1 MSQLI
6 QEISLKDTGYS
17 KGIKSAQAALEKLA
31 KENGVANASFR
42 NTNKEVNSAKRYF
55 STLSVEYS
63 KLSDQAKKSEFG
75 RAIHRQMEQAQRD
88 LQEMYTATEKVN
100 QKLREMQETARKKVN
115 IQSQGGGDG
124 LFGKSNKL
132 IGGILDKAGLGEV
145 SGALGSLGN
154 IMGGGVTAGAMAAT
168 AGVAGL
174 GFALKK
180 TVDVSA
186 EAIQKSAEFGQS
198 MSQLGAITGV
208 SGKGLDS
215 MRKQVMNVGKD
226 TNTAFTSVARNFA
239 LVGSALPEL
248 LSDAD
253 GMEAVSRAAIT
264 LSKAGLMPLDDATQS
279 LTDSMAQF
287 GKDSDEAGKVVDILA
302 NSSQKG
308 SADIANVAETLR
320 ICGTAANT
328 AGVGLKETAAMTE
341 VLAAKGLKGAE
352 AGTALRNVLLNMSTK
367 GIDDINPK
375 VVGVGKALESLK
387 AHASDATWM
396 VKTFGQEGA
405 TAAGILANGVDTYH
419 QLVDALDGV
428 GTAAQMAAQNENN
441 LATQWENTKT
451 QWSNL
456 LSSFNVDGADSPLMV
471 VVQQIQDIISAVD
484 EAFEHIKNS
493 DVFSDVASGWN
504 AEIEAMGQAITH
516 VISIV
521 GDCVKIFMDL
531 VDAGGN
537 MEMMSAGVTAAFKL
551 LENVLFAISA
561 AVHYIGKVVSWATD
575 KFSELKGQLLSKIGD
590 IPMLS
595 KVKSIIESITRL
607 IQTAINKWKELKAF
621 IKEDMAEG
629 KNKPKSKV
637 SKSQNKNDNSKK
649 DDGNSQQGNGG
660 KTKTT
665 FTSKTTKEN
674 PAQKYE
680 NRNRQI
686 DAKAF
691 FHIFDLE
698 DSINNEK
705 KAIEEKI
712 KATDDYI
719 NELTK
724 NETEIRKNQAIVKQL
739 NEKQRA
745 YKDRLKAINVEY
757 ADNKT
762 IKDAN
767 EAYAEK
773 IEQLNRDR
781 ENGWITENE
790 YSSEYIK
797 AMKDLVQ
804 KYKSVTNVSDELK
817 KTINTKTAEIDSI
830 ELGGK
835 LNDLHATVDSLN
847 EDIMDIVTGEPRA
860 NQNYRKYKE
869 IDNKIFEKL
878 NEAEFK
884 KDVYGT
890 SGIGGK
896 GKQLGQSDVI
906 DFIQKYGGSKFA
918 FHLFSAEDIGII
930 SSIQDKSNLTKEQFE
945 AIERVIQKINHDL
958 SEASNGKKTWENEW
972 LTEYKSLVEKY
983 RKYASSFQLS
993 VNSVEDAKN
1002 LNAAS
1007 NKVITALND
1016 KKSILDKEIL
1026 GANEMFDPE
1035 GAKRQFEYL
1044 KRLWQDLMSSVK
1056 DEGFQFNL
1064 EPQNIEELYDEIS
1077 KLTPEVTA
1085 KINIDEDSLRMIQD
1099 EISYAID
1106 STANSLLSP
1115 DSKIE
1120 YDRKYGYS
1128 MGDKSNYS
1136 LTSKSYDRVSRE
1148 NTLSKPMSNIDKY
1161 YDKLNQALDKYKDI
1175 EQKML
1180 EIDAL
1185 GGDNGI
1191 SIDNNGTAFLD
1202 SIESEIKHYHD
1213 KIQKNLN
1220 FKMAFD
1226 GINETMEGL
1235 NDIGNV
1241 AMMWDNLGES
1251 LDNAKNGFERFMTV
1265 FQAVISTFQTV
1276 GSIIE
1281 TVNTVVSLFSA
1292 ISGAATQ
1299 QKIAEAGANKALETT
1314 TLDLAAAQIFAAHAS
1329 IPFAGPGIAS
1339 GLIAQMLST
1348 MAATQAATLAMAAYA
1363 NGGIVGGDSFHGDTT
1378 LVRANK
1384 GEMVLNNLQQRNLF
1398 SLLDGALS
1406 QPFGGGSVDFKISGD
1421 ALYGTLKNHKK
1432 IKGKTGHII
1441 SL

>member
-88 LQEMYTATEKVN
+88 LQDMYTATEKVN
-100 QKLREMQETARKKVN
+100 QKLREMQETARRKANINVDSGGFSMKQMGKDIAGRFGLGELTKVTSAK
-115 IQSQGGGDG
+115 Q
-124 LFGKSNKL
+124 L
-132 IGGILDKAGLGEV
+132 AGLGAMAGGVAAATAAVTAFSAALENNIETARQFEKSASSIKALTGADEDTMKQLKTYAIELGGTTTQTASQVLDAFGLIGSQAPSLLKDAEALSKVTEYSIMLSEAAGIDLADAAKAVTGILNQFSLSAGHAKEV
-145 SGALGSLGN
+145 VNLLAAASQQGAGDVNYLNKAIVNSGSVAGALGVEVNETVAAIEMLAQAGIDSSSAGNQLKN
-154 IMGGGVTAGAMAAT
+154 IMLKLEASSNKNLKPSINGLIGAIKNLSKMQLSSTEMSKMFGTENVAAALTLVKTADAADKLSNSIKNTNT
-168 AGVAGL
+168 AEEQQRINNNNLDGSLKNLSSRWEAFNLAINNSNGLIKVFVDGLAG
-174 GFALKK
+174 
-180 TVDVSA
+180 TVGWFTKLISKADSAA
-186 EAIQKSAEFGQS
+186 EAIKKYNEIASGGKDKENS
-198 MSQLGAITGV
+198 KDGV
-208 SGKGLDS
+208 SSQVDKVAEQATKGMMIGQHNKTMDNY
-215 MRKQVMNVGKD
+215 RKVLVDYDEQLKKVQKD
-226 TNTAFTSVARNFA
+226 IEITNKQYNA
-239 LVGSALPEL
+239 GSAKTSKYLKDRYEEL
-248 LSDAD
+248 KK
-253 GMEAVSRAAIT
+253 EREIT
-264 LSKAGLMPLDDATQS
+264 LKNWKEFTEKS
-279 LTDSMAQF
+279 
-287 GKDSDEAGKVVDILA
+287 
-302 NSSQKG
+302 
-308 SADIANVAETLR
+308 
-320 ICGTAANT
+320 
-328 AGVGLKETAAMTE
+328 LKE
-341 VLAAKGLKGAE
+341 
-352 AGTALRNVLLNMSTK
+352 
-367 GIDDINPK
+367 
-375 VVGVGKALESLK
+375 
-387 AHASDATWM
+387 
-396 VKTFGQEGA
+396 
-405 TAAGILANGVDTYH
+405 
-419 QLVDALDGV
+419 
-428 GTAAQMAAQNENN
+428 
-441 LATQWENTKT
+441 
-451 QWSNL
+451 
-456 LSSFNVDGADSPLMV
+456 
-471 VVQQIQDIISAVD
+471 
-484 EAFEHIKNS
+484 
-493 DVFSDVASGWN
+493 
-504 AEIEAMGQAITH
+504 IELG
-516 VISIV
+516 
-521 GDCVKIFMDL
+521 
-531 VDAGGN
+531 
-537 MEMMSAGVTAAFKL
+537 
-551 LENVLFAISA
+551 
-561 AVHYIGKVVSWATD
+561 
-575 KFSELKGQLLSKIGD
+575 
-590 IPMLS
+590 
-595 KVKSIIESITRL
+595 
-607 IQTAINKWKELKAF
+607 
-621 IKEDMAEG
+621 
-629 KNKPKSKV
+629 PKSKRKNTTDLPTGTTDTTV
-637 SKSQNKNDNSKK
+637 S
-649 DDGNSQQGNGG
+649 
-660 KTKTT
+660 TT
-665 FTSKTTKEN
+665 NSKTTNET
-674 PAQKYE
+674 PAQKYGDSIA
-680 NRNRQI
+680 QI
-686 DAKAF
+686 DALAKAQF
-691 FHIFDLE
+691 YDID
-698 DSINNEK
+698 DSISNER

-712 KATDDYI
+712 KATDEYI
-719 NELTK
+719 RQLNR
-724 NETEIRKNQAIVKQL
+724 NATEVERNQAIVKQL

-745 YKDRLKAINVEY
+745 YKDRLKAINVGY

-817 KTINTKTAEIDSI
+817 KTINTKTAEIDRI

-906 DFIQKYGGSKFA
+906 DFIQKYGGSKFT

-945 AIERVIQKINHDL
+945 AIERVIQRINHDL

-983 RKYASSFQLS
+983 RKYASNFQLS
-993 VNSVEDAKN
+993 VNSAEDAKN

-1035 GAKRQFEYL
+1035 GSKRQFEYL

-1056 DEGFQFNL
+1056 DDGFQFNL
-1064 EPQNIEELYDEIS
+1064 EPQNIEDLYDEIS

-1085 KINIDEDSLRMIQD
+1085 KIKIDEDSLRMIQD

-1106 STANSLLSP
+1106 STANSLLPP

-1128 MGDKSNYS
+1128 VGDKSNYS

-1161 YDKLNQALDKYKDI
+1161 YDKLNQALDKYKEM

-1185 GGDNGI
+1185 GSDNDI

-1329 IPFAGPGIAS
+1329 IPFAGPAVAS

>member
-75 RAIHRQMEQAQRD
+75 RAIHRQMEQAKRD
-88 LQEMYTATEKVN
+88 LQDMYTATEQVN
-100 QKLREMQETARKKVN
+100 QKLREMQETARRKANINVDSGGFSMKQMGKDIAGRFGLGELTKVTSVK
-115 IQSQGGGDG
+115 Q
-124 LFGKSNKL
+124 L
-132 IGGILDKAGLGEV
+132 AGLG
-145 SGALGSLGN
+145 A
-154 IMGGGVTAGAMAAT
+154 MAGGVAAAT
-168 AGVAGL
+168 AAVTAFSAALENNIETARQFEKSASSIKALTGADEDTMKQLKTYAIELGGTTTQTASQVLDAFGLIGSQAPSLLKDADALSKVTEYSIMLSEAAGIDLADAAKAVTGILNQFSLSAGHAKEVVNLLAAASQQGAGDVNYLNKAIVNSGSVAG
-174 GFALKK
+174 ALRVEVNETVAAIEMLAQAGIDSSSAGNQLKNIMLKLEASSNKNLKPSINGLIGAIKNLSKMQLSSTEMSKMFGTENVAAALTLVK
-180 TVDVSA
+180 TADAADKLSNSIKNTNTAEEQQRINNNNLDGSLKNLSSRWEAFNLAINHSNGLIKVFVDGLAGTVGWFTKLISKADSAA
-186 EAIQKSAEFGQS
+186 EAIKKYNEIASGGKDKENS
-198 MSQLGAITGV
+198 KDGV
-208 SGKGLDS
+208 SSQVDKVAEQASKGMMIGQHNKTMDNY
-215 MRKQVMNVGKD
+215 RKVLVDYDEQLKKVQKD
-226 TNTAFTSVARNFA
+226 IEITNKQYNA
-239 LVGSALPEL
+239 GSAKTSKYLKDRYEEL
-248 LSDAD
+248 KK
-253 GMEAVSRAAIT
+253 EREIT
-264 LSKAGLMPLDDATQS
+264 LKNWKEFTEKS
-279 LTDSMAQF
+279 
-287 GKDSDEAGKVVDILA
+287 
-302 NSSQKG
+302 
-308 SADIANVAETLR
+308 
-320 ICGTAANT
+320 
-328 AGVGLKETAAMTE
+328 LKE
-341 VLAAKGLKGAE
+341 
-352 AGTALRNVLLNMSTK
+352 
-367 GIDDINPK
+367 
-375 VVGVGKALESLK
+375 
-387 AHASDATWM
+387 
-396 VKTFGQEGA
+396 
-405 TAAGILANGVDTYH
+405 
-419 QLVDALDGV
+419 
-428 GTAAQMAAQNENN
+428 
-441 LATQWENTKT
+441 
-451 QWSNL
+451 
-456 LSSFNVDGADSPLMV
+456 
-471 VVQQIQDIISAVD
+471 
-484 EAFEHIKNS
+484 
-493 DVFSDVASGWN
+493 
-504 AEIEAMGQAITH
+504 IELG
-516 VISIV
+516 
-521 GDCVKIFMDL
+521 
-531 VDAGGN
+531 
-537 MEMMSAGVTAAFKL
+537 
-551 LENVLFAISA
+551 
-561 AVHYIGKVVSWATD
+561 
-575 KFSELKGQLLSKIGD
+575 
-590 IPMLS
+590 
-595 KVKSIIESITRL
+595 
-607 IQTAINKWKELKAF
+607 
-621 IKEDMAEG
+621 
-629 KNKPKSKV
+629 PKSKRKNTTDLPTGTTDTTV
-637 SKSQNKNDNSKK
+637 STTNSKI
-649 DDGNSQQGNGG
+649 
-660 KTKTT
+660 
-665 FTSKTTKEN
+665 TKET

-680 NRNRQI
+680 DSIAQI
-686 DAKAF
+686 DALAKAQF
-691 FHIFDLE
+691 YDIG
-698 DSINNEK
+698 DSISNER

-712 KATDDYI
+712 KATDEYI
-719 NELTK
+719 RQLNR
-724 NETEIRKNQAIVKQL
+724 NATEVERNKAIVKQL

-767 EAYAEK
+767 EEYAEK

-847 EDIMDIVTGEPRA
+847 EDIIDIVTGEPRA

-906 DFIQKYGGSKFA
+906 DFIQKYGGSKFT

-945 AIERVIQKINHDL
+945 AIERVIQRINHDL

-1016 KKSILDKEIL
+1016 KKNILDKEIL

-1056 DEGFQFNL
+1056 DDGFQFNL
-1064 EPQNIEELYDEIS
+1064 EPQNIEDLYDEIS

-1085 KINIDEDSLRMIQD
+1085 KIKIDEDSLRMIQD

-1161 YDKLNQALDKYKDI
+1161 YDKLNQALDKYKET

-1185 GGDNGI
+1185 GSDNGI

>member
-75 RAIHRQMEQAQRD
+75 RAIHRQMEQAQMD
-88 LQEMYTATEKVN
+88 LQDMYTATEKVN
-100 QKLREMQETARKKVN
+100 QKLREMQETARRKANINVDSGGFSMKQMGKDIAGRFGLGELTKVTSVK
-115 IQSQGGGDG
+115 Q
-124 LFGKSNKL
+124 L
-132 IGGILDKAGLGEV
+132 AGLG
-145 SGALGSLGN
+145 A
-154 IMGGGVTAGAMAAT
+154 MAGGVAAAT
-168 AGVAGL
+168 AAVTA
-174 GFALKK
+174 FSSALENNIE
-180 TVDVSA
+180 TA
-186 EAIQKSAEFGQS
+186 RQFEKSASSIKALTGADEDTMKQLKTYAIELGGTTTQTASQVLDAFGLIG
-198 MSQLGAITGV
+198 SQAP
-208 SGKGLDS
+208 S
-215 MRKQVMNVGKD
+215 
-226 TNTAFTSVARNFA
+226 
-239 LVGSALPEL
+239 L
-248 LSDAD
+248 LKDAD
-253 GMEAVSRAAIT
+253 A
-264 LSKAGLMPLDDATQS
+264 LSK
-279 LTDSMAQF
+279 
-287 GKDSDEAGKVVDILA
+287 V
-302 NSSQKG
+302 
-308 SADIANVAETLR
+308 
-320 ICGTAANT
+320 
-328 AGVGLKETAAMTE
+328 TE
-341 VLAAKGLKGAE
+341 YSIMLSE
-352 AGTALRNVLLNMSTK
+352 
-367 GIDDINPK
+367 
-375 VVGVGKALESLK
+375 
-387 AHASDATWM
+387 
-396 VKTFGQEGA
+396 
-405 TAAGILANGVDTYH
+405 AAGI
-419 QLVDALDGV
+419 
-428 GTAAQMAAQNENN
+428 
-441 LATQWENTKT
+441 
-451 QWSNL
+451 
-456 LSSFNVDGADSPLMV
+456 
-471 VVQQIQDIISAVD
+471 
-484 EAFEHIKNS
+484 
-493 DVFSDVASGWN
+493 
-504 AEIEAMGQAITH
+504 
-516 VISIV
+516 
-521 GDCVKIFMDL
+521 DL
-531 VDAGGN
+531 VDAAKAVTGILN
-537 MEMMSAGVTAAFKL
+537 QFSLSAGHAKEVVNLLAAASQQGAGDVNYLNKAIVNSGSVAGALGVEVNETVAAIEMLAQAGIDSSSAGNQLKNIMLKL
-551 LENVLFAISA
+551 EESSNKNLKPSINGLIGAIKNLSKMQLSSTEMSKMFGTENVAAALTLVKTADAADKLSNSIKNTNTAEEQQRINNNNLDGSLKNLSSRWEAFNLAINQSNGLIKVFVDGLAGTVGWFTKLISKADSA
-561 AVHYIGKVVSWATD
+561 AEAIKKYNEIASGGKDKENSKDGVSSQVDKVAEQSSKGMMIGQHNKTMDNYRKVLVDYDEQLKKVQKDIEITNKQYNAGSAKTSKYLKD
-575 KFSELKGQLLSKIGD
+575 RYEELKK
-590 IPMLS
+590 
-595 KVKSIIESITRL
+595 EREITL
-607 IQTAINKWKELKAF
+607 KNWKEFTEKSLKE
-621 IKEDMAEG
+621 IELG
-629 KNKPKSKV
+629 PKSKRKNTTDLPTGTTDTTV
-637 SKSQNKNDNSKK
+637 S
-649 DDGNSQQGNGG
+649 
-660 KTKTT
+660 TT
-665 FTSKTTKEN
+665 NSKTTKET

-680 NRNRQI
+680 DSIAQI
-686 DAKAF
+686 DALAKAQF
-691 FHIFDLE
+691 YDID
-698 DSINNEK
+698 DSISNER

-712 KATDDYI
+712 KATDEYI
-719 NELTK
+719 RQLNR
-724 NETEIRKNQAIVKQL
+724 NATEVERNQAIVKQL

-817 KTINTKTAEIDSI
+817 KTINTKTAEIDRI

-835 LNDLHATVDSLN
+835 LNELHATVDSLN

-884 KDVYGT
+884 EDVYGT

-906 DFIQKYGGSKFA
+906 DFIQKYGGSKFT

-945 AIERVIQKINHDL
+945 AIERVIQRINHDL

-1056 DEGFQFNL
+1056 DDGFQFNL
-1064 EPQNIEELYDEIS
+1064 EPQNIEDLYDEIS

-1085 KINIDEDSLRMIQD
+1085 KIKIDEDSLRMIQD

-1161 YDKLNQALDKYKDI
+1161 YDKLNQALDKYKEM

-1191 SIDNNGTAFLD
+1191 SIDNNGTAFLE

-1226 GINETMEGL
+1226 GVNETLQGL

-1281 TVNTVVSLFSA
+1281 TINTVVSLFSA

>member
-6 QEISLKDTGYS
+6 QQISLKDTGYS

-75 RAIHRQMEQAQRD
+75 KAIHRQMEQAQRD

-100 QKLREMQETARKKVN
+100 QKLREMQETARRKANINVDTGGFSMKQMGKDIAGRFGLGELTKVSSAK
-115 IQSQGGGDG
+115 Q
-124 LFGKSNKL
+124 L
-132 IGGILDKAGLGEV
+132 AGLGAMAGGVAAATAAVTAFSSALENNIETARQFEKSASSIKALTGADEDTMKKLKTYAIELGGTTTQTASQVMDAFGLIGSQAPSLLKDAEALSKVTEYSIMLSEAAGIDLSDAAKAVTGILNQFSLSAGHAKEV
-145 SGALGSLGN
+145 VNLLAAASQQGAGDVNYLNKAIVNSGSVAGSLGIKVNETVAAIEMLAQAGIDSSSAGNQLKN
-154 IMGGGVTAGAMAAT
+154 IMLKLEASSNNNLKPSINGLIGAIKNLSNMQLSSTEMSKMFGSENVAAALTLVKTADAADKLSNSIKNTNT
-168 AGVAGL
+168 AEEQQRINNNNLDGSLKNLSSRWEAFNLAINNSNGL
-174 GFALKK
+174 IKVFVDGLAD
-180 TVDVSA
+180 TVGWFTKLISKADSAA
-186 EAIQKSAEFGQS
+186 EAIKRYNKISSGGKDKDNS
-198 MSQLGAITGV
+198 KDGV
-208 SGKGLDS
+208 SSQVDKVAEQASKGKMIGQHNKTMDNY
-215 MRKQVMNVGKD
+215 RKVLVDYDEELKKVQKD
-226 TNTAFTSVARNFA
+226 IEITNKQYNA
-239 LVGSALPEL
+239 GSAKTSKYLKDRYEEL
-248 LSDAD
+248 KK
-253 GMEAVSRAAIT
+253 EREIT
-264 LSKAGLMPLDDATQS
+264 LKNWKEFTEKS
-279 LTDSMAQF
+279 
-287 GKDSDEAGKVVDILA
+287 
-302 NSSQKG
+302 
-308 SADIANVAETLR
+308 
-320 ICGTAANT
+320 
-328 AGVGLKETAAMTE
+328 LKE
-341 VLAAKGLKGAE
+341 
-352 AGTALRNVLLNMSTK
+352 
-367 GIDDINPK
+367 
-375 VVGVGKALESLK
+375 
-387 AHASDATWM
+387 
-396 VKTFGQEGA
+396 
-405 TAAGILANGVDTYH
+405 
-419 QLVDALDGV
+419 
-428 GTAAQMAAQNENN
+428 
-441 LATQWENTKT
+441 
-451 QWSNL
+451 
-456 LSSFNVDGADSPLMV
+456 
-471 VVQQIQDIISAVD
+471 
-484 EAFEHIKNS
+484 
-493 DVFSDVASGWN
+493 
-504 AEIEAMGQAITH
+504 IELG
-516 VISIV
+516 
-521 GDCVKIFMDL
+521 
-531 VDAGGN
+531 
-537 MEMMSAGVTAAFKL
+537 
-551 LENVLFAISA
+551 
-561 AVHYIGKVVSWATD
+561 
-575 KFSELKGQLLSKIGD
+575 
-590 IPMLS
+590 
-595 KVKSIIESITRL
+595 
-607 IQTAINKWKELKAF
+607 
-621 IKEDMAEG
+621 
-629 KNKPKSKV
+629 PKSKRKNTTDLPTGTTDTTV
-637 SKSQNKNDNSKK
+637 S
-649 DDGNSQQGNGG
+649 
-660 KTKTT
+660 TT
-665 FTSKTTKEN
+665 NSKTTNET

-680 NRNRQI
+680 DSIAQI
-686 DAKAF
+686 DALAKAQF
-691 FHIFDLE
+691 YDID
-698 DSINNEK
+698 DSISNEK

-712 KATDDYI
+712 KATDEYI
-719 NELTK
+719 RQLNR
-724 NETEIRKNQAIVKQL
+724 NATEVERNQAIVKQL
-739 NEKQRA
+739 NEKQRS

-767 EAYAEK
+767 DAYAEK
-773 IEQLNRDR
+773 LEQLNRER

-817 KTINTKTAEIDSI
+817 KTIDTKTAEIDRI

-835 LNDLHATVDSLN
+835 LNDMHATVDSLT
-847 EDIMDIVTGEPRA
+847 EDIIDIVTGEPRA

-884 KDVYGT
+884 KDVYGA
-890 SGIGGK
+890 SGIGGN

-930 SSIQDKSNLTKEQFE
+930 SSIQDKSNLTKEQLE
-945 AIERVIQKINHDL
+945 AIDRVIQRINHDL

-1016 KKSILDKEIL
+1016 KKPILDKEIL

-1056 DEGFQFNL
+1056 DDGFQFNI
-1064 EPQNIEELYDEIS
+1064 EPQNIEDLYDEVS

-1085 KINIDEDSLRMIQD
+1085 KIKIDEDSLRMIQD
-1099 EISYAID
+1099 EISYVID

-1136 LTSKSYDRVSRE
+1136 LTSKSYERVSRE

-1161 YDKLNQALDKYKDI
+1161 YDKLNQALDKYKEA

-1185 GGDNGI
+1185 GSDNDI

-1220 FKMAFD
+1220 FRFAFD

>member
-55 STLSVEYS
+55 SSLSVEYS

-75 RAIHRQMEQAQRD
+75 RAIQRQMEQAQRD
-88 LQEMYTATEKVN
+88 LQDMYTATEKVN
-100 QKLREMQETARKKVN
+100 QKLREMQETARRKANINVDSGGFSMKQMGKDIAGRFGLGELTKVTSAK
-115 IQSQGGGDG
+115 Q
-124 LFGKSNKL
+124 L
-132 IGGILDKAGLGEV
+132 AGLGAMAGGVAAATAAVTAFSAALENNIETARQFEKSASSIKALTGADEDTMKKLKTYAIELGGTTTQTASQVMDAFGLIGSQAPSLLKDAEALAKVTEYSIMLSEAAGIDLADAAKAVTGILNQFSLSAGHAKEV
-145 SGALGSLGN
+145 VNLLAAASQQGAGDVNYLNKAIVNSGSVAGALGVEVNETVAAIEMLAQAGIDSSSAGNQLKN
-154 IMGGGVTAGAMAAT
+154 IMLKLEASSDKNLKPSIHGLIESIKNLSKMQLSSTEMSKMFGTENVAAALTLVKTADAADKLSNSIKNTNT
-168 AGVAGL
+168 AEEQQRINNNNLDGSLKNLSSRWEAFNLAINQSNGLIKVFVDGLAG
-174 GFALKK
+174 
-180 TVDVSA
+180 TVGWFTKLISKADSAA
-186 EAIQKSAEFGQS
+186 EAIKKYNEIASGGKDKENS
-198 MSQLGAITGV
+198 KDGV
-208 SGKGLDS
+208 SSQVDKVAEKASKGMMIGQHNKTMDNY
-215 MRKQVMNVGKD
+215 RKVLADYDEQLKKVQKD
-226 TNTAFTSVARNFA
+226 IEITNKQYNA
-239 LVGSALPEL
+239 GSAKTSKYLKDRYEEL
-248 LSDAD
+248 KK
-253 GMEAVSRAAIT
+253 EREIT
-264 LSKAGLMPLDDATQS
+264 LKNWKEFTEKS
-279 LTDSMAQF
+279 
-287 GKDSDEAGKVVDILA
+287 
-302 NSSQKG
+302 
-308 SADIANVAETLR
+308 
-320 ICGTAANT
+320 
-328 AGVGLKETAAMTE
+328 LKE
-341 VLAAKGLKGAE
+341 
-352 AGTALRNVLLNMSTK
+352 
-367 GIDDINPK
+367 
-375 VVGVGKALESLK
+375 
-387 AHASDATWM
+387 
-396 VKTFGQEGA
+396 
-405 TAAGILANGVDTYH
+405 
-419 QLVDALDGV
+419 
-428 GTAAQMAAQNENN
+428 
-441 LATQWENTKT
+441 
-451 QWSNL
+451 
-456 LSSFNVDGADSPLMV
+456 
-471 VVQQIQDIISAVD
+471 
-484 EAFEHIKNS
+484 
-493 DVFSDVASGWN
+493 
-504 AEIEAMGQAITH
+504 IELG
-516 VISIV
+516 
-521 GDCVKIFMDL
+521 
-531 VDAGGN
+531 
-537 MEMMSAGVTAAFKL
+537 
-551 LENVLFAISA
+551 
-561 AVHYIGKVVSWATD
+561 
-575 KFSELKGQLLSKIGD
+575 
-590 IPMLS
+590 
-595 KVKSIIESITRL
+595 
-607 IQTAINKWKELKAF
+607 
-621 IKEDMAEG
+621 
-629 KNKPKSKV
+629 PKSKRKNTTDLPTGTTDTTV
-637 SKSQNKNDNSKK
+637 S
-649 DDGNSQQGNGG
+649 
-660 KTKTT
+660 TT
-665 FTSKTTKEN
+665 SSKTTNET

-680 NRNRQI
+680 NSIAQI
-686 DAKAF
+686 NALEKAQF
-691 FHIFDLE
+691 YDID
-698 DSINNEK
+698 DSISNER

-712 KATDDYI
+712 KATDEYI
-719 NELTK
+719 RQLNR
-724 NETEIRKNQAIVKQL
+724 NATEVERNQAIVKQL
-739 NEKQRA
+739 NDKQRA

-817 KTINTKTAEIDSI
+817 KTINTKTAEIDRI

-890 SGIGGK
+890 SGIGGN

-906 DFIQKYGGSKFA
+906 DFIQKYGGSKFT

-945 AIERVIQKINHDL
+945 AIDRVIQRINHDL

-993 VNSVEDAKN
+993 VNSVEDAEN
-1002 LNAAS
+1002 LNSAS

-1026 GANEMFDPE
+1026 GANEMLDPE

-1056 DEGFQFNL
+1056 DDGFQFNL
-1064 EPQNIEELYDEIS
+1064 EPQNIEDLYDEIS

-1085 KINIDEDSLRMIQD
+1085 KIKIDEDSLRMIQD

-1161 YDKLNQALDKYKDI
+1161 YDKLNQALDKYKEM

-1202 SIESEIKHYHD
+1202 SLESEIKHYHD

-1241 AMMWDNLGES
+1241 AMMWENLGES

>member
-1 MSQLI
+1 MLAQAGIDSSSAGNQLKNIMLKLEASSNKNLKPSINGLIGAINNLSKMQLSSTEMSKMFGTENVAAALTLVKTADAADKLSNSIKNTNTAEEQQRINNNNLDG
-6 QEISLKDTGYS
+6 SLKNLSSRWEAFNLALNQSNGL
-17 KGIKSAQAALEKLA
+17 IK
-31 KENGVANASFR
+31 VF
-42 NTNKEVNSAKRYF
+42 V
-55 STLSVEYS
+55 
-63 KLSDQAKKSEFG
+63 
-75 RAIHRQMEQAQRD
+75 
-88 LQEMYTATEKVN
+88 
-100 QKLREMQETARKKVN
+100 
-115 IQSQGGGDG
+115 DG
-124 LFGKSNKL
+124 LAGTVGWFTKL
-132 IGGILDKAGLGEV
+132 ISKAD
-145 SGALGSLGN
+145 SA
-154 IMGGGVTAGAMAAT
+154 
-168 AGVAGL
+168 
-174 GFALKK
+174 
-180 TVDVSA
+180 A
-186 EAIQKSAEFGQS
+186 EAIKKYNEIASGGKDKENS
-198 MSQLGAITGV
+198 KDGV
-208 SGKGLDS
+208 SSQVDKVAEQASKGMMIGQHNKTMDNY
-215 MRKQVMNVGKD
+215 RKVLVDYDEQLKKVQKD
-226 TNTAFTSVARNFA
+226 IEITNKQYNA
-239 LVGSALPEL
+239 GSAKTSKYLKDRYEEL
-248 LSDAD
+248 KK
-253 GMEAVSRAAIT
+253 EREIT
-264 LSKAGLMPLDDATQS
+264 LKNWKEFTEKS
-279 LTDSMAQF
+279 
-287 GKDSDEAGKVVDILA
+287 
-302 NSSQKG
+302 
-308 SADIANVAETLR
+308 
-320 ICGTAANT
+320 
-328 AGVGLKETAAMTE
+328 LKE
-341 VLAAKGLKGAE
+341 
-352 AGTALRNVLLNMSTK
+352 
-367 GIDDINPK
+367 
-375 VVGVGKALESLK
+375 
-387 AHASDATWM
+387 
-396 VKTFGQEGA
+396 
-405 TAAGILANGVDTYH
+405 
-419 QLVDALDGV
+419 
-428 GTAAQMAAQNENN
+428 
-441 LATQWENTKT
+441 
-451 QWSNL
+451 
-456 LSSFNVDGADSPLMV
+456 
-471 VVQQIQDIISAVD
+471 
-484 EAFEHIKNS
+484 
-493 DVFSDVASGWN
+493 
-504 AEIEAMGQAITH
+504 IELG
-516 VISIV
+516 
-521 GDCVKIFMDL
+521 
-531 VDAGGN
+531 
-537 MEMMSAGVTAAFKL
+537 
-551 LENVLFAISA
+551 
-561 AVHYIGKVVSWATD
+561 
-575 KFSELKGQLLSKIGD
+575 
-590 IPMLS
+590 
-595 KVKSIIESITRL
+595 
-607 IQTAINKWKELKAF
+607 
-621 IKEDMAEG
+621 
-629 KNKPKSKV
+629 PKSKRKNTTDLPTGTTDTTV
-637 SKSQNKNDNSKK
+637 S
-649 DDGNSQQGNGG
+649 
-660 KTKTT
+660 TT
-665 FTSKTTKEN
+665 NSKTTNET

-680 NRNRQI
+680 DSIAQI
-686 DAKAF
+686 DALAKAQF
-691 FHIFDLE
+691 YDIG
-698 DSINNEK
+698 DSISNEK

-817 KTINTKTAEIDSI
+817 KTINTKTAEIDRI

-884 KDVYGT
+884 EDVYGT

-906 DFIQKYGGSKFA
+906 DFIQKYGGSKFT

-945 AIERVIQKINHDL
+945 AIERVIQRINHDL

-1026 GANEMFDPE
+1026 GANEMFDPD

-1064 EPQNIEELYDEIS
+1064 EPQNIEDLYDEIS

-1085 KINIDEDSLRMIQD
+1085 KIKIDEDSLRMIQD

-1161 YDKLNQALDKYKDI
+1161 YDKLNQALDKYKEM

-1191 SIDNNGTAFLD
+1191 SIDNNGNAFLD

>member
-75 RAIHRQMEQAQRD
+75 RAIHRQMEQAKRD
-88 LQEMYTATEKVN
+88 LQDMYTATEQVN
-100 QKLREMQETARKKVN
+100 QKLREMQETARRKANINVDSGGFSMKQMGKDIAGRFGLGELTKVTSVK
-115 IQSQGGGDG
+115 Q
-124 LFGKSNKL
+124 L
-132 IGGILDKAGLGEV
+132 AGLG
-145 SGALGSLGN
+145 A
-154 IMGGGVTAGAMAAT
+154 MAGGVAAAT
-168 AGVAGL
+168 AAVTAFSAALENNIETARQFEKSASSIKALTGADEDTMKQLKTYAIELGGTTTQTASQVLDAFGLIGSQAPSLLKDADALSKVTEYSIMLSEAAGIDLADAAKAVTGILNQFSLSAGHANEVVNLLAAASQQGAGDVNYLNKAIVNSGSVAG
-174 GFALKK
+174 ALRVEVNETVAAIEMLAQAGIDSSSAGNQLKNIMLKLEASSNKNLKPSINGLIESIKNLSKMQLSSTEMSKMFGTENVAAALTLVK
-180 TVDVSA
+180 TADAADKLSNSIKNTNTAEEQQRINNNNLDGSLKNLSSRWEAFNLAINQSNGLIKVFVDGLAGTVGWFTKLISKADSAA
-186 EAIQKSAEFGQS
+186 EAIKKYNEIASGGKDKENS
-198 MSQLGAITGV
+198 KDGV
-208 SGKGLDS
+208 SSQVDKVAEQASKGMMIGQHNKTMDNY
-215 MRKQVMNVGKD
+215 RKVLVDYDEQLKKVQKD
-226 TNTAFTSVARNFA
+226 IEITNKQYNA
-239 LVGSALPEL
+239 GSAKTSKYLKDRYDEL
-248 LSDAD
+248 KK
-253 GMEAVSRAAIT
+253 EREIT
-264 LSKAGLMPLDDATQS
+264 LKNWKEFTEKS
-279 LTDSMAQF
+279 
-287 GKDSDEAGKVVDILA
+287 
-302 NSSQKG
+302 
-308 SADIANVAETLR
+308 
-320 ICGTAANT
+320 
-328 AGVGLKETAAMTE
+328 LKE
-341 VLAAKGLKGAE
+341 
-352 AGTALRNVLLNMSTK
+352 
-367 GIDDINPK
+367 
-375 VVGVGKALESLK
+375 
-387 AHASDATWM
+387 
-396 VKTFGQEGA
+396 
-405 TAAGILANGVDTYH
+405 
-419 QLVDALDGV
+419 
-428 GTAAQMAAQNENN
+428 
-441 LATQWENTKT
+441 
-451 QWSNL
+451 
-456 LSSFNVDGADSPLMV
+456 
-471 VVQQIQDIISAVD
+471 
-484 EAFEHIKNS
+484 
-493 DVFSDVASGWN
+493 
-504 AEIEAMGQAITH
+504 IELG
-516 VISIV
+516 
-521 GDCVKIFMDL
+521 
-531 VDAGGN
+531 
-537 MEMMSAGVTAAFKL
+537 
-551 LENVLFAISA
+551 
-561 AVHYIGKVVSWATD
+561 
-575 KFSELKGQLLSKIGD
+575 
-590 IPMLS
+590 
-595 KVKSIIESITRL
+595 
-607 IQTAINKWKELKAF
+607 
-621 IKEDMAEG
+621 
-629 KNKPKSKV
+629 PKSKRKNTTDLPTGTTDTTV
-637 SKSQNKNDNSKK
+637 S
-649 DDGNSQQGNGG
+649 
-660 KTKTT
+660 TT
-665 FTSKTTKEN
+665 NSKTTKET

-680 NRNRQI
+680 DSIAQI
-686 DAKAF
+686 DALAKAQF
-691 FHIFDLE
+691 YDID
-698 DSINNEK
+698 DSISNER

-712 KATDDYI
+712 KATDEYI
-719 NELTK
+719 RQLNR
-724 NETEIRKNQAIVKQL
+724 NATEVERNKAIVKQL

-767 EAYAEK
+767 EEYAEK
-773 IEQLNRDR
+773 IEQLNMDR

-817 KTINTKTAEIDSI
+817 KTIDTKTAEIDRI

-884 KDVYGT
+884 EDVYGT

-906 DFIQKYGGSKFA
+906 DFIQKYGGSKFT

-945 AIERVIQKINHDL
+945 AIERVIQRINHDL

-1056 DEGFQFNL
+1056 DDGFQFNL
-1064 EPQNIEELYDEIS
+1064 EPQNIEDLYDEIS

-1085 KINIDEDSLRMIQD
+1085 KIKIDEDSLRMIQD

-1161 YDKLNQALDKYKDI
+1161 YDKLNQALDKYKEM

-1185 GGDNGI
+1185 GSDNDI

-1226 GINETMEGL
+1226 GVNETLQGL

>member
-1 MSQLI
+1 MSNMLL

-42 NTNKEVNSAKRYF
+42 NTSKEVNSAKRYF
-55 STLSVEYS
+55 SSLSVEYS

-75 RAIHRQMEQAQRD
+75 RAIHRQMEQAQMD
-88 LQEMYTATEKVN
+88 LQDMYTATEKVN
-100 QKLREMQETARKKVN
+100 QKLREMQDTARRKANINVDSGGFSMKQMGKDIAGRFGLGELTKVTSVKQLAGLGAMAGGVAAATAAVTAFSSALENNIETARQFEKSASSIKALTGADEDTMKQLKTYA
-115 IQSQGGGDG
+115 IELGGTTTQTASQVMDA
-124 LFGKSNKL
+124 FGL
-132 IGGILDKAGLGEV
+132 IGSQAPSLLKDADALSKVTEYSIMLSEAAGIDLADAAKAVTGILNQFSLSAGHAKEVVNLLAAASQQGAGDVNYLNKAIVNSGSV
-145 SGALGSLGN
+145 AGALGVEVNETVAAIEMLAQAGIDSSSAGNQLKN
-154 IMGGGVTAGAMAAT
+154 IMLKLEASSNKNLKPSINGLIGAINNLSKMQLSSTEMSKMFGTENVAAALTLVKTADAADKLSNSIKNTNT
-168 AGVAGL
+168 AEEQQRINNNNLDGSLKNLSSRWEAFNLALNQSNGLIKVFVDGLAG
-174 GFALKK
+174 
-180 TVDVSA
+180 TVGWFTKLISKADSAA
-186 EAIQKSAEFGQS
+186 EAIKKYNEIASGGKDKENS
-198 MSQLGAITGV
+198 KDGV
-208 SGKGLDS
+208 SSQVDKVAEQASKGMMIGQHNKTMDNY
-215 MRKQVMNVGKD
+215 RKVLVDYDEQLKKVQKD
-226 TNTAFTSVARNFA
+226 IEITNKQYNA
-239 LVGSALPEL
+239 GSAKTSKYLKDRYEEL
-248 LSDAD
+248 KK
-253 GMEAVSRAAIT
+253 EREIT
-264 LSKAGLMPLDDATQS
+264 LKNWKEFTEKS
-279 LTDSMAQF
+279 
-287 GKDSDEAGKVVDILA
+287 
-302 NSSQKG
+302 
-308 SADIANVAETLR
+308 
-320 ICGTAANT
+320 
-328 AGVGLKETAAMTE
+328 LKE
-341 VLAAKGLKGAE
+341 
-352 AGTALRNVLLNMSTK
+352 
-367 GIDDINPK
+367 
-375 VVGVGKALESLK
+375 
-387 AHASDATWM
+387 
-396 VKTFGQEGA
+396 
-405 TAAGILANGVDTYH
+405 
-419 QLVDALDGV
+419 
-428 GTAAQMAAQNENN
+428 
-441 LATQWENTKT
+441 
-451 QWSNL
+451 
-456 LSSFNVDGADSPLMV
+456 
-471 VVQQIQDIISAVD
+471 
-484 EAFEHIKNS
+484 
-493 DVFSDVASGWN
+493 
-504 AEIEAMGQAITH
+504 IELG
-516 VISIV
+516 
-521 GDCVKIFMDL
+521 
-531 VDAGGN
+531 
-537 MEMMSAGVTAAFKL
+537 
-551 LENVLFAISA
+551 
-561 AVHYIGKVVSWATD
+561 
-575 KFSELKGQLLSKIGD
+575 
-590 IPMLS
+590 
-595 KVKSIIESITRL
+595 
-607 IQTAINKWKELKAF
+607 
-621 IKEDMAEG
+621 
-629 KNKPKSKV
+629 PKSKRKNTTDLPTGTTDTTV
-637 SKSQNKNDNSKK
+637 S
-649 DDGNSQQGNGG
+649 
-660 KTKTT
+660 TT
-665 FTSKTTKEN
+665 NSKTTNET

-680 NRNRQI
+680 DSIAQI
-686 DAKAF
+686 DALAKAQF
-691 FHIFDLE
+691 YDIG
-698 DSINNEK
+698 DSISNEK

-773 IEQLNRDR
+773 LEQLNRDR

-817 KTINTKTAEIDSI
+817 KTINTKTAEIDRI

-884 KDVYGT
+884 EDVYGT

-906 DFIQKYGGSKFA
+906 DFIQKYGGSKFT

-945 AIERVIQKINHDL
+945 AIERVIQRINHDL

-1026 GANEMFDPE
+1026 GANEMFDPD

-1064 EPQNIEELYDEIS
+1064 EPQNIEDLYDEIS

-1085 KINIDEDSLRMIQD
+1085 KIKIDEDSLRMIQD

-1161 YDKLNQALDKYKDI
+1161 YDKLNQALDKYKEM

-1191 SIDNNGTAFLD
+1191 SIDNNGNAFLD

>member
-42 NTNKEVNSAKRYF
+42 NTSKEVNSAKRYF
-55 STLSVEYS
+55 SSLSIEYS

-88 LQEMYTATEKVN
+88 LQDMYTATEKVN
-100 QKLREMQETARKKVN
+100 QKLREMQETARRKANINVDSGGFSMKQMGNDIAGRFGLGELTKVTSVK
-115 IQSQGGGDG
+115 Q
-124 LFGKSNKL
+124 L
-132 IGGILDKAGLGEV
+132 AGLG
-145 SGALGSLGN
+145 A
-154 IMGGGVTAGAMAAT
+154 MAGGVAAAT
-168 AGVAGL
+168 AAVTAFSAALENNIETARQFEKSASSIKALTGADEDTMKQLKTYAIELGGTTTQTASQVLDAFGLIGSQAPSLLKDADALSKVTEYSIMLSEAAGIDLADAAKAVTGILNQFSLSAGHAKEVVNLLAAASQQGAGDVNYLNKAIVNSGSVAG
-174 GFALKK
+174 ALRVEVNETVAAIEMLAQAGIDSSSAGNQLKNIMLKLEASSNKNLKPSINGLIGAIKNLSKMQLSSTEMSKMFGTENVAAALTLVK
-180 TVDVSA
+180 TADAADKLSNSIKNTNTAEEQQRINNNNLDGSLKNLSSRWEAFNLAINHSNGLIKVFVDGLAGTVGWFTKLISKADSAA
-186 EAIQKSAEFGQS
+186 EAIKKYNEIASGGKDKENS
-198 MSQLGAITGV
+198 KDGV
-208 SGKGLDS
+208 SSQVDKVAEQASKGMMIGQHNKTMDNY
-215 MRKQVMNVGKD
+215 RKVLVDYDEQLKKVQKD
-226 TNTAFTSVARNFA
+226 IEIANKQYNA
-239 LVGSALPEL
+239 GSAKTSKYLKDRYEEL
-248 LSDAD
+248 KK
-253 GMEAVSRAAIT
+253 EREIT
-264 LSKAGLMPLDDATQS
+264 LKNWKEFTEKS
-279 LTDSMAQF
+279 
-287 GKDSDEAGKVVDILA
+287 
-302 NSSQKG
+302 
-308 SADIANVAETLR
+308 
-320 ICGTAANT
+320 
-328 AGVGLKETAAMTE
+328 LKE
-341 VLAAKGLKGAE
+341 
-352 AGTALRNVLLNMSTK
+352 
-367 GIDDINPK
+367 
-375 VVGVGKALESLK
+375 
-387 AHASDATWM
+387 
-396 VKTFGQEGA
+396 
-405 TAAGILANGVDTYH
+405 
-419 QLVDALDGV
+419 
-428 GTAAQMAAQNENN
+428 
-441 LATQWENTKT
+441 
-451 QWSNL
+451 
-456 LSSFNVDGADSPLMV
+456 
-471 VVQQIQDIISAVD
+471 
-484 EAFEHIKNS
+484 
-493 DVFSDVASGWN
+493 
-504 AEIEAMGQAITH
+504 IELG
-516 VISIV
+516 
-521 GDCVKIFMDL
+521 
-531 VDAGGN
+531 
-537 MEMMSAGVTAAFKL
+537 
-551 LENVLFAISA
+551 
-561 AVHYIGKVVSWATD
+561 
-575 KFSELKGQLLSKIGD
+575 
-590 IPMLS
+590 
-595 KVKSIIESITRL
+595 
-607 IQTAINKWKELKAF
+607 
-621 IKEDMAEG
+621 
-629 KNKPKSKV
+629 PKSKRKNTTDLPTGTTDTTV
-637 SKSQNKNDNSKK
+637 S
-649 DDGNSQQGNGG
+649 
-660 KTKTT
+660 TT
-665 FTSKTTKEN
+665 NSKTTKET

-680 NRNRQI
+680 NSIAQI
-686 DAKAF
+686 NALAKAQF
-691 FHIFDLE
+691 YDID
-698 DSINNEK
+698 DSIFNER

-712 KATDDYI
+712 KATDEYI
-719 NELTK
+719 RQLNR
-724 NETEIRKNQAIVKQL
+724 NATEVERNKAIVKQL
-739 NEKQRA
+739 NEKQKA

-767 EAYAEK
+767 EEYAEK

-817 KTINTKTAEIDSI
+817 KTIDTKTAEIDRI

-847 EDIMDIVTGEPRA
+847 EDIIDIVTGEPRA

-906 DFIQKYGGSKFA
+906 DFIQKYGGSKFT
-918 FHLFSAEDIGII
+918 FHLFSAEDIGTI

-945 AIERVIQKINHDL
+945 AIERVIQRINHDL

-993 VNSVEDAKN
+993 VNSVEDAEN

-1044 KRLWQDLMSSVK
+1044 KRIWQDLMSSVK
-1056 DEGFQFNL
+1056 DDGFQFNL
-1064 EPQNIEELYDEIS
+1064 EPQNIEDLYDEIS

-1085 KINIDEDSLRMIQD
+1085 KIKIDEDSLRMIQD

-1161 YDKLNQALDKYKDI
+1161 YDKLNQALDKYKET

-1185 GGDNGI
+1185 GSDNDI
-1191 SIDNNGTAFLD
+1191 QIDNNGTAFLD

>member
-75 RAIHRQMEQAQRD
+75 KAIHRQMEQAQRD
-88 LQEMYTATEKVN
+88 LQDMYTATEKVN
-100 QKLREMQETARKKVN
+100 QKLRDMQETARRKANINVDTGGFSMKQMGKDIAGRFGLGELTKVTSAK
-115 IQSQGGGDG
+115 Q
-124 LFGKSNKL
+124 L
-132 IGGILDKAGLGEV
+132 AGLGAMAGGVAAATAAVTSFSAALENNIETARQFEKSASSIKALTGADEDTMKQLKTYAIELGGTTTQTASQVIDAFGLIGSQAPSLLKDAEALSKVTEYSIMLSEAAGIDLADAAKAVTGILNQFSLSAGHAKEV
-145 SGALGSLGN
+145 VNLLAAASQQGAGDVNYLNKAIVNSGSVAGALGVEVNETVAAIEMLAQAGIDSSSAGNQLKN
-154 IMGGGVTAGAMAAT
+154 IMLKLEASSDKNLKPSINGLIESIKNLSKMQLSSTEMSKMFGTENVAAALTLVKTADAADK
-168 AGVAGL
+168 L
-174 GFALKK
+174 SNSIK
-180 TVDVSA
+180 
-186 EAIQKSAEFGQS
+186 
-198 MSQLGAITGV
+198 
-208 SGKGLDS
+208 
-215 MRKQVMNVGKD
+215 N
-226 TNTAFTSVARNFA
+226 TNTAEEQQRINNNNLDGSLKNLSSKWEAFNLALNQSNGLIKIFVDGLAGTVGWFTK
-239 LVGSALPEL
+239 L
-248 LSDAD
+248 
-253 GMEAVSRAAIT
+253 I
-264 LSKAGLMPLDDATQS
+264 SK
-279 LTDSMAQF
+279 TDSAAEALKRYNKIASGGKDKDNSKDGVSSQVDKVAEQQTKGMMIGQHNRTMDNYRKVLADYDKKIANLEKETSTLGGYSTSQF
-287 GKDSDEAGKVVDILA
+287 GTYAA
-302 NSSQKG
+302 PSQMASLEKKRKELEKEREITVKNWKEFIDK
-308 SADIANVAETLR
+308 S
-320 ICGTAANT
+320 
-328 AGVGLKETAAMTE
+328 LKE
-341 VLAAKGLKGAE
+341 
-352 AGTALRNVLLNMSTK
+352 
-367 GIDDINPK
+367 
-375 VVGVGKALESLK
+375 
-387 AHASDATWM
+387 
-396 VKTFGQEGA
+396 
-405 TAAGILANGVDTYH
+405 
-419 QLVDALDGV
+419 
-428 GTAAQMAAQNENN
+428 
-441 LATQWENTKT
+441 
-451 QWSNL
+451 
-456 LSSFNVDGADSPLMV
+456 
-471 VVQQIQDIISAVD
+471 
-484 EAFEHIKNS
+484 
-493 DVFSDVASGWN
+493 
-504 AEIEAMGQAITH
+504 IELG
-516 VISIV
+516 
-521 GDCVKIFMDL
+521 
-531 VDAGGN
+531 
-537 MEMMSAGVTAAFKL
+537 
-551 LENVLFAISA
+551 
-561 AVHYIGKVVSWATD
+561 
-575 KFSELKGQLLSKIGD
+575 
-590 IPMLS
+590 
-595 KVKSIIESITRL
+595 
-607 IQTAINKWKELKAF
+607 
-621 IKEDMAEG
+621 
-629 KNKPKSKV
+629 PKSKRKNTTDIPTGTTDTTV
-637 SKSQNKNDNSKK
+637 S
-649 DDGNSQQGNGG
+649 
-660 KTKTT
+660 TT
-665 FTSKTTKEN
+665 SSKTTNET

-680 NRNRQI
+680 NSIAQI
-686 DAKAF
+686 NALEKAQF
-691 FHIFDLE
+691 YDID
-698 DSINNEK
+698 DSISNEK

-712 KATDDYI
+712 KATDEYI
-719 NELTK
+719 RQLNR
-724 NETEIRKNQAIVKQL
+724 NATEVERNQAIVKQL

-817 KTINTKTAEIDSI
+817 KTIDTKTAEIDRI

-847 EDIMDIVTGEPRA
+847 EDIIDIVTGEPRA

-890 SGIGGK
+890 SGIGGN

-906 DFIQKYGGSKFA
+906 DFIQKYGGSKFT

-945 AIERVIQKINHDL
+945 AIDRVIQRINHDL

-993 VNSVEDAKN
+993 VNSVEDAEN

-1035 GAKRQFEYL
+1035 GAKSQFEYL

-1056 DEGFQFNL
+1056 DDGFQFNL
-1064 EPQNIEELYDEIS
+1064 EPQNIEDLYDEIS

-1085 KINIDEDSLRMIQD
+1085 KIKIDEDSLRMIQD
-1099 EISYAID
+1099 EISYVID

-1161 YDKLNQALDKYKDI
+1161 YDKLNQALDKYKEM

-1220 FKMAFD
+1220 FRMAFD

-1398 SLLDGALS
+1398 SLLDGAFN

-1421 ALYGTLKNHKK
+1421 ALYGTLKNYKK

>member
-100 QKLREMQETARKKVN
+100 QKLREMQETARRKANINVDSGGFSMKQMGKDIAGRFGLGELTKVTSVK
-115 IQSQGGGDG
+115 Q
-124 LFGKSNKL
+124 L
-132 IGGILDKAGLGEV
+132 AGLG
-145 SGALGSLGN
+145 A
-154 IMGGGVTAGAMAAT
+154 MAGGVAAAT
-168 AGVAGL
+168 AAVTAFSAALENNIETARQFEKSASSIKALTGADEDTMKQLKTYAIELGGTTTQTASQVMDAFGLIGSQAPSLLKDADALSKVTEYSIMLSEAAGIDLADAAKAVTGILNQFSLSAGHAKEVVNLLAAASQQGAGDVNYLNKAIVNSGSVAG
-174 GFALKK
+174 ALRVEVNETVAAIEMLAQAGIDSSSAGNQLKNIMLKLEASSNKNLKPSINGLIGAIKNLSKMQLSSTEMSKMFGTENVAAALTLVK
-180 TVDVSA
+180 TADAADKLSNSIKNTNTAEEQQRINNNNLDGSLKNLSSRWEAFNLALNQSNGLIKVFVDGLAGTVGWFTKLISKADSAA
-186 EAIQKSAEFGQS
+186 EAIKKYNEIASGGKDKENS
-198 MSQLGAITGV
+198 KDGV
-208 SGKGLDS
+208 SSQVDKVAEQASKGMMIGQHNKTMDNY
-215 MRKQVMNVGKD
+215 RKVLVDYDEQLKKVQKD
-226 TNTAFTSVARNFA
+226 IEITNKQYNA
-239 LVGSALPEL
+239 GSAKTSKYLKDRYEEL
-248 LSDAD
+248 KKER
-253 GMEAVSRAAIT
+253 GIT
-264 LSKAGLMPLDDATQS
+264 LKNWKEFTEKS
-279 LTDSMAQF
+279 
-287 GKDSDEAGKVVDILA
+287 
-302 NSSQKG
+302 
-308 SADIANVAETLR
+308 
-320 ICGTAANT
+320 
-328 AGVGLKETAAMTE
+328 LKE
-341 VLAAKGLKGAE
+341 
-352 AGTALRNVLLNMSTK
+352 
-367 GIDDINPK
+367 
-375 VVGVGKALESLK
+375 
-387 AHASDATWM
+387 
-396 VKTFGQEGA
+396 
-405 TAAGILANGVDTYH
+405 
-419 QLVDALDGV
+419 
-428 GTAAQMAAQNENN
+428 
-441 LATQWENTKT
+441 
-451 QWSNL
+451 
-456 LSSFNVDGADSPLMV
+456 
-471 VVQQIQDIISAVD
+471 
-484 EAFEHIKNS
+484 
-493 DVFSDVASGWN
+493 
-504 AEIEAMGQAITH
+504 IELG
-516 VISIV
+516 
-521 GDCVKIFMDL
+521 
-531 VDAGGN
+531 
-537 MEMMSAGVTAAFKL
+537 
-551 LENVLFAISA
+551 
-561 AVHYIGKVVSWATD
+561 
-575 KFSELKGQLLSKIGD
+575 
-590 IPMLS
+590 
-595 KVKSIIESITRL
+595 
-607 IQTAINKWKELKAF
+607 
-621 IKEDMAEG
+621 
-629 KNKPKSKV
+629 PKSKRKNTTDLPTGTTDTTV
-637 SKSQNKNDNSKK
+637 S
-649 DDGNSQQGNGG
+649 
-660 KTKTT
+660 TT
-665 FTSKTTKEN
+665 NSKTTKET

-680 NRNRQI
+680 DSIAQI
-686 DAKAF
+686 DALAKAQF
-691 FHIFDLE
+691 YDIG
-698 DSINNEK
+698 DSISNER

-712 KATDDYI
+712 KATDEYI
-719 NELTK
+719 RQLNR
-724 NETEIRKNQAIVKQL
+724 NATEVERNQAIVKQL

-817 KTINTKTAEIDSI
+817 KTINTKTAEIDRI

-884 KDVYGT
+884 EDVYGT

-906 DFIQKYGGSKFA
+906 DFIQKYGGSKFT

-945 AIERVIQKINHDL
+945 AIERVIQRINHDL

-1064 EPQNIEELYDEIS
+1064 EPQNIEDLYDEIS

-1085 KINIDEDSLRMIQD
+1085 KIKIDEDSLRMIQD

-1161 YDKLNQALDKYKDI
+1161 YDKLNQALDKYKEM

-1276 GSIIE
+1276 ASIIE

>member
-88 LQEMYTATEKVN
+88 LQDMYTATEKVN
-100 QKLREMQETARKKVN
+100 QKLREMQETARRKANINVDSGGFSMKQMGKDIAGRFGLGELTKVTSAK
-115 IQSQGGGDG
+115 Q
-124 LFGKSNKL
+124 L
-132 IGGILDKAGLGEV
+132 AGLGAMAGGVAAATAAVTAFSAALENNIETARQFEKSASSIKALTGADEDTMKKLKTYAIELGGTTTQTASQVMDAFGLIGSQAPSLLKDAEALSKVTEYSIMLSEAAGIDLADAAKAVTGILNQFSLSAGHAKEV
-145 SGALGSLGN
+145 VNLLAAASQQGAGDVNYLNKAIVNSGSVAGALGVEVNETVAAIEMLAQAGIDSSSAGNQLKN
-154 IMGGGVTAGAMAAT
+154 IMLKLEASSDKNLKPSINGLIESIKNLSKMQLSSTEMSKMFGTENVAAALTLVKTADAADKLSNSIKNTNT
-168 AGVAGL
+168 AEEQQRINNNNLDGSLKNLSSRWEAFNLAINQSNGLIKVFVDGLAG
-174 GFALKK
+174 
-180 TVDVSA
+180 TVGWFTKLISKADSAA
-186 EAIQKSAEFGQS
+186 EAIKKYNEIASGGKDKENS
-198 MSQLGAITGV
+198 KDGV
-208 SGKGLDS
+208 SSQVDKVAEQASKGMMIGQHNKTMDNY
-215 MRKQVMNVGKD
+215 RKVLADYDEQLKKVQKD
-226 TNTAFTSVARNFA
+226 IEITNKQYNA
-239 LVGSALPEL
+239 GSAKTSKYLKDRYEEL
-248 LSDAD
+248 KK
-253 GMEAVSRAAIT
+253 EREIT
-264 LSKAGLMPLDDATQS
+264 LKNWKEFTEKS
-279 LTDSMAQF
+279 
-287 GKDSDEAGKVVDILA
+287 
-302 NSSQKG
+302 
-308 SADIANVAETLR
+308 
-320 ICGTAANT
+320 
-328 AGVGLKETAAMTE
+328 LKE
-341 VLAAKGLKGAE
+341 
-352 AGTALRNVLLNMSTK
+352 
-367 GIDDINPK
+367 
-375 VVGVGKALESLK
+375 
-387 AHASDATWM
+387 
-396 VKTFGQEGA
+396 
-405 TAAGILANGVDTYH
+405 
-419 QLVDALDGV
+419 
-428 GTAAQMAAQNENN
+428 
-441 LATQWENTKT
+441 
-451 QWSNL
+451 
-456 LSSFNVDGADSPLMV
+456 
-471 VVQQIQDIISAVD
+471 
-484 EAFEHIKNS
+484 
-493 DVFSDVASGWN
+493 
-504 AEIEAMGQAITH
+504 IELG
-516 VISIV
+516 
-521 GDCVKIFMDL
+521 
-531 VDAGGN
+531 
-537 MEMMSAGVTAAFKL
+537 
-551 LENVLFAISA
+551 
-561 AVHYIGKVVSWATD
+561 
-575 KFSELKGQLLSKIGD
+575 
-590 IPMLS
+590 
-595 KVKSIIESITRL
+595 
-607 IQTAINKWKELKAF
+607 
-621 IKEDMAEG
+621 
-629 KNKPKSKV
+629 PKSKRKNTTDLPTGTTDTTV
-637 SKSQNKNDNSKK
+637 S
-649 DDGNSQQGNGG
+649 
-660 KTKTT
+660 TT
-665 FTSKTTKEN
+665 SSKTTNET

-680 NRNRQI
+680 NSIAQI
-686 DAKAF
+686 NALEKAQF
-691 FHIFDLE
+691 YDID
-698 DSINNEK
+698 DSISNER

-712 KATDDYI
+712 KATDEYI
-719 NELTK
+719 RQLNR
-724 NETEIRKNQAIVKQL
+724 NATEVERNQTIVKQL
-739 NEKQRA
+739 NDKQRA

-757 ADNKT
+757 ADSKT

-767 EAYAEK
+767 DAYAEK

-817 KTINTKTAEIDSI
+817 KTINTKTAEIDRI

-890 SGIGGK
+890 SGIGGN

-906 DFIQKYGGSKFA
+906 DFIQKYGGSKFT

-945 AIERVIQKINHDL
+945 AIDRVIQRINHDL

-993 VNSVEDAKN
+993 VNSVEDAEN

-1056 DEGFQFNL
+1056 DDGFQFNL
-1064 EPQNIEELYDEIS
+1064 EPQNIEDLYDEIS

-1085 KINIDEDSLRMIQD
+1085 KIKIDEDSLRMIQD

-1148 NTLSKPMSNIDKY
+1148 NTLSRPMSNIDKY
-1161 YDKLNQALDKYKDI
+1161 YDKLNQALDKYKEM

-1202 SIESEIKHYHD
+1202 SLESEIKHYHD

-1226 GINETMEGL
+1226 GINETLQGL

-1241 AMMWDNLGES
+1241 AMMWENLGES

>member
-88 LQEMYTATEKVN
+88 LQDMYTATEKVN
-100 QKLREMQETARKKVN
+100 QKLREMQETARRKANINVDSGGFSMKQMGKDIAGRFGLGELTKVTSVK
-115 IQSQGGGDG
+115 Q
-124 LFGKSNKL
+124 L
-132 IGGILDKAGLGEV
+132 AGLGAMAGGVAAATAAVTAFSAALENNIETARQFEKSASSIKALTGADEDTMKQLKTYAIELGGTTTQTASQVLDAFGLIGSQAPSLLKDADALSKVTEYSIMLSEAAGIDLADAAKAVTGILNQFSLSAGHAKEV
-145 SGALGSLGN
+145 VNLLAAASQQGAGDVNYLNKAIVNSGSVAGALGVEVNETVAAIEMLAQAGIDSSSAGNQLKN
-154 IMGGGVTAGAMAAT
+154 IMLKLEASSNKNLKPSINGLIGAIKNLSKMQLSSTEMSKMFGTENVAAALTLVKTADAADKLSNSIKNTNT
-168 AGVAGL
+168 AEEQQRINNNNLDGSMKNLSSRWEAFNLALNQSNGLIKVFVDGLAG
-174 GFALKK
+174 
-180 TVDVSA
+180 TVGWFTKLISKADSAA
-186 EAIQKSAEFGQS
+186 EAIKKYNEIASGGKDKENS
-198 MSQLGAITGV
+198 KDGV
-208 SGKGLDS
+208 SSQVDKVAEQASKGMMIGQHNKTMDNY
-215 MRKQVMNVGKD
+215 RKVLVDYDEQLKKVQKD
-226 TNTAFTSVARNFA
+226 IEITNKQYNA
-239 LVGSALPEL
+239 GSAKTSKYLKDRYEEL
-248 LSDAD
+248 KK
-253 GMEAVSRAAIT
+253 EREIT
-264 LSKAGLMPLDDATQS
+264 LKNWKEFTEKS
-279 LTDSMAQF
+279 
-287 GKDSDEAGKVVDILA
+287 
-302 NSSQKG
+302 
-308 SADIANVAETLR
+308 
-320 ICGTAANT
+320 
-328 AGVGLKETAAMTE
+328 LKE
-341 VLAAKGLKGAE
+341 
-352 AGTALRNVLLNMSTK
+352 
-367 GIDDINPK
+367 
-375 VVGVGKALESLK
+375 
-387 AHASDATWM
+387 
-396 VKTFGQEGA
+396 
-405 TAAGILANGVDTYH
+405 
-419 QLVDALDGV
+419 
-428 GTAAQMAAQNENN
+428 
-441 LATQWENTKT
+441 
-451 QWSNL
+451 
-456 LSSFNVDGADSPLMV
+456 
-471 VVQQIQDIISAVD
+471 
-484 EAFEHIKNS
+484 
-493 DVFSDVASGWN
+493 
-504 AEIEAMGQAITH
+504 IELG
-516 VISIV
+516 
-521 GDCVKIFMDL
+521 
-531 VDAGGN
+531 
-537 MEMMSAGVTAAFKL
+537 
-551 LENVLFAISA
+551 
-561 AVHYIGKVVSWATD
+561 
-575 KFSELKGQLLSKIGD
+575 
-590 IPMLS
+590 
-595 KVKSIIESITRL
+595 
-607 IQTAINKWKELKAF
+607 
-621 IKEDMAEG
+621 
-629 KNKPKSKV
+629 PKSKRKNTTDLPTGTTDTTV
-637 SKSQNKNDNSKK
+637 S
-649 DDGNSQQGNGG
+649 
-660 KTKTT
+660 TT
-665 FTSKTTKEN
+665 NSKTTKET

-680 NRNRQI
+680 DSIAQI
-686 DAKAF
+686 GALAKAQF
-691 FHIFDLE
+691 YDIG
-698 DSINNEK
+698 DSISNER

-712 KATDDYI
+712 KATDEYI
-719 NELTK
+719 RQLNR
-724 NETEIRKNQAIVKQL
+724 NATEVERNQAIVKKL

-847 EDIMDIVTGEPRA
+847 EDIIDIVTGEPRA

-884 KDVYGT
+884 EDVYGT

-906 DFIQKYGGSKFA
+906 DFIQKYGGSKFT

-945 AIERVIQKINHDL
+945 AIERVIQRINHDL

-1064 EPQNIEELYDEIS
+1064 EPQNIEDLYDEIS

-1085 KINIDEDSLRMIQD
+1085 KIKIDEDSLRMIQD

-1161 YDKLNQALDKYKDI
+1161 YDKLNQALDKYKEM

-1226 GINETMEGL
+1226 GVNETLQGL

-1398 SLLDGALS
+1398 SLLDGALN
-1406 QPFGGGSVDFKISGD
+1406 QPFVGGSVDFKISGD

>member
-6 QEISLKDTGYS
+6 QQISLKDTGYS

-88 LQEMYTATEKVN
+88 LQDMYTATEKVN
-100 QKLREMQETARKKVN
+100 QKLREMQETARRKANINVDSGGFSMKQMGKDIAGRFGLGELTKVTSVK
-115 IQSQGGGDG
+115 Q
-124 LFGKSNKL
+124 F
-132 IGGILDKAGLGEV
+132 AGLG
-145 SGALGSLGN
+145 A
-154 IMGGGVTAGAMAAT
+154 MAGGVAAAT
-168 AGVAGL
+168 AAVTAFSAALENNIETARQFEKSASSIKALTGADEDTMKQLKTYAIELGGTTTQTASQVLDAFGLIGSQAPSLLKDADALSKVTEYSIMLSEAAGIDLADAAKAVTGILNQFSLSAGHAKEVVNLLAAASQQGAGDVNYLNKAIVNSGSVAG
-174 GFALKK
+174 ALRVEVNETVAAIEMMAQAGIDSSSAGNQLKNIMLKLEASSNKNLKPSINGLIGAIKNLSKIQLSSTEMSKMFGTENVAAALTLVK
-180 TVDVSA
+180 TADAADKLSNSIKNTNTAEEQQRINNSNLDGSLKNLSSRWEAFNLALNQSNGLIKVFVDGLAGTVGWFTKLISKADSAA
-186 EAIQKSAEFGQS
+186 EAIKKYNEIASGGKDKENS
-198 MSQLGAITGV
+198 KDGV
-208 SGKGLDS
+208 SSQVDKVAEQASKGMMIGQHNKTMDNY
-215 MRKQVMNVGKD
+215 RKVLVDYDEQLKKVQKD
-226 TNTAFTSVARNFA
+226 IEITNKQYNA
-239 LVGSALPEL
+239 GSAKTSKYLKDRYEEL
-248 LSDAD
+248 KK
-253 GMEAVSRAAIT
+253 EREIT
-264 LSKAGLMPLDDATQS
+264 LKNWKEFTEKS
-279 LTDSMAQF
+279 
-287 GKDSDEAGKVVDILA
+287 
-302 NSSQKG
+302 
-308 SADIANVAETLR
+308 
-320 ICGTAANT
+320 
-328 AGVGLKETAAMTE
+328 LKE
-341 VLAAKGLKGAE
+341 
-352 AGTALRNVLLNMSTK
+352 
-367 GIDDINPK
+367 
-375 VVGVGKALESLK
+375 
-387 AHASDATWM
+387 
-396 VKTFGQEGA
+396 
-405 TAAGILANGVDTYH
+405 
-419 QLVDALDGV
+419 
-428 GTAAQMAAQNENN
+428 
-441 LATQWENTKT
+441 
-451 QWSNL
+451 
-456 LSSFNVDGADSPLMV
+456 
-471 VVQQIQDIISAVD
+471 
-484 EAFEHIKNS
+484 
-493 DVFSDVASGWN
+493 
-504 AEIEAMGQAITH
+504 IELG
-516 VISIV
+516 
-521 GDCVKIFMDL
+521 
-531 VDAGGN
+531 
-537 MEMMSAGVTAAFKL
+537 
-551 LENVLFAISA
+551 
-561 AVHYIGKVVSWATD
+561 
-575 KFSELKGQLLSKIGD
+575 
-590 IPMLS
+590 
-595 KVKSIIESITRL
+595 
-607 IQTAINKWKELKAF
+607 
-621 IKEDMAEG
+621 
-629 KNKPKSKV
+629 PKSKRKNTTDLPTGTTDTTV
-637 SKSQNKNDNSKK
+637 S
-649 DDGNSQQGNGG
+649 
-660 KTKTT
+660 TT
-665 FTSKTTKEN
+665 NSKTTNET

-680 NRNRQI
+680 DSIAQI
-686 DAKAF
+686 DALEKAQF
-691 FHIFDLE
+691 YDID
-698 DSINNEK
+698 DSISNEK

-712 KATDDYI
+712 KATDEYI
-719 NELTK
+719 RQLNRNT
-724 NETEIRKNQAIVKQL
+724 TEVERNKAIVKQL

-745 YKDRLKAINVEY
+745 YKDRLNAINVEY

-767 EAYAEK
+767 EEYAEK

-817 KTINTKTAEIDSI
+817 KTINTNTAEIDSI

-884 KDVYGT
+884 EDVYGT

-906 DFIQKYGGSKFA
+906 DFIQKYGGSKFT

-945 AIERVIQKINHDL
+945 AIERVTQKINHDL

-1056 DEGFQFNL
+1056 DDGFQFNL
-1064 EPQNIEELYDEIS
+1064 EPQNIEDLYDEIS

-1085 KINIDEDSLRMIQD
+1085 KIKIDEDSLRMIQD

-1161 YDKLNQALDKYKDI
+1161 YDKLNQALDKYKEM

-1398 SLLDGALS
+1398 SLLDGALN

>member
-75 RAIHRQMEQAQRD
+75 RAIHRQMEQAKRD
-88 LQEMYTATEKVN
+88 LQDMYTATEQVN
-100 QKLREMQETARKKVN
+100 QKLREMQETARRKANINVDSGGFSMKQMGKDIAGRFGLGELTKVTSVK
-115 IQSQGGGDG
+115 Q
-124 LFGKSNKL
+124 L
-132 IGGILDKAGLGEV
+132 AGLG
-145 SGALGSLGN
+145 A
-154 IMGGGVTAGAMAAT
+154 MAGGVAAAT
-168 AGVAGL
+168 AAVTAFSAALENNIETARQFEKSASSIKALTGADEDTMKQLKTYAIELGGTTTQTASQVLDAFGLIGSQAPSLLKDADALSKVTEYSIMLSEAAGIDLADAAKAVTGILNQFSLSAGHAKEVVNLLAAASQQGAGDVNYLNKAIVNSGSVAG
-174 GFALKK
+174 ALRVEVNETVAAIEMLAQAGIDSSSAGNQLKNIMLKLEASSNKNLKPSINGLIGAIKNLSKMQLSSTEMSKMFGTENVAAALTLVK
-180 TVDVSA
+180 TADAADKLSNSIKNTNTAEEQQRINNNNLDGSLKNLSSRWEAFNLAINHSNGLIKVFVDGLAGTVGWFTKLISKADSAA
-186 EAIQKSAEFGQS
+186 EAIKKYNEIASGGKDKENS
-198 MSQLGAITGV
+198 KDGV
-208 SGKGLDS
+208 SSQVDKVAEQASKGMMIGQHNKTMDNY
-215 MRKQVMNVGKD
+215 RKVLVDYDEQLKKVQKD
-226 TNTAFTSVARNFA
+226 IEITNKQYNA
-239 LVGSALPEL
+239 GSAKTSKYLKDRYEEL
-248 LSDAD
+248 KK
-253 GMEAVSRAAIT
+253 EREIT
-264 LSKAGLMPLDDATQS
+264 LKNWKEFTEKS
-279 LTDSMAQF
+279 
-287 GKDSDEAGKVVDILA
+287 
-302 NSSQKG
+302 
-308 SADIANVAETLR
+308 
-320 ICGTAANT
+320 
-328 AGVGLKETAAMTE
+328 LKE
-341 VLAAKGLKGAE
+341 
-352 AGTALRNVLLNMSTK
+352 
-367 GIDDINPK
+367 
-375 VVGVGKALESLK
+375 
-387 AHASDATWM
+387 
-396 VKTFGQEGA
+396 
-405 TAAGILANGVDTYH
+405 
-419 QLVDALDGV
+419 
-428 GTAAQMAAQNENN
+428 
-441 LATQWENTKT
+441 
-451 QWSNL
+451 
-456 LSSFNVDGADSPLMV
+456 
-471 VVQQIQDIISAVD
+471 
-484 EAFEHIKNS
+484 
-493 DVFSDVASGWN
+493 
-504 AEIEAMGQAITH
+504 IELG
-516 VISIV
+516 
-521 GDCVKIFMDL
+521 
-531 VDAGGN
+531 
-537 MEMMSAGVTAAFKL
+537 
-551 LENVLFAISA
+551 
-561 AVHYIGKVVSWATD
+561 
-575 KFSELKGQLLSKIGD
+575 
-590 IPMLS
+590 
-595 KVKSIIESITRL
+595 
-607 IQTAINKWKELKAF
+607 
-621 IKEDMAEG
+621 
-629 KNKPKSKV
+629 PKSKRKNTTDLPTGTTDTTV
-637 SKSQNKNDNSKK
+637 STTNSKI
-649 DDGNSQQGNGG
+649 
-660 KTKTT
+660 
-665 FTSKTTKEN
+665 TKET

-680 NRNRQI
+680 DSIAQI
-686 DAKAF
+686 DALAKAQF
-691 FHIFDLE
+691 YDIG
-698 DSINNEK
+698 DSISNER

-712 KATDDYI
+712 KATDEYI
-719 NELTK
+719 RQLNR
-724 NETEIRKNQAIVKQL
+724 NATEVERNKAIVKQL

-767 EAYAEK
+767 EEYAEK

-847 EDIMDIVTGEPRA
+847 EDIIDIVTGEPRA

-906 DFIQKYGGSKFA
+906 DFIQKYGGSKFT

-945 AIERVIQKINHDL
+945 AIERVIQRINHDL

-1016 KKSILDKEIL
+1016 KKNTLDKEIL

-1056 DEGFQFNL
+1056 DDGFQFNL
-1064 EPQNIEELYDEIS
+1064 EPQNIEDLYDEIS

-1085 KINIDEDSLRMIQD
+1085 KIKIDEDSLRMIQD

-1161 YDKLNQALDKYKDI
+1161 YDKLNQALDKYKET

-1185 GGDNGI
+1185 GSDNGI

>member
-88 LQEMYTATEKVN
+88 LQDMYTATEKVN
-100 QKLREMQETARKKVN
+100 QKLREMQETARRKANINVDSGGFSMKQMGKDIAGRFGLGELTKVTSAK
-115 IQSQGGGDG
+115 Q
-124 LFGKSNKL
+124 L
-132 IGGILDKAGLGEV
+132 AGLGAMAGGVAAATAAVTAFSAALENNIETARQFEKSASSIKALTGADEDTMKKLKTYAIELGGTTTQTASQVMDAFGLIGSQAPSLLKDAEALAKVTEYSIMLSEAAGIDLADAAKAVTGILNQFSLSAGHAKEV
-145 SGALGSLGN
+145 VNLLAAASQQGAGDVNYLNKAIVNSGSVAGALGVEVNETVAAIEMLAQAGIDSSSAGNQLKN
-154 IMGGGVTAGAMAAT
+154 IMLKLEASSDKNLKPSINGLIESIKNLSKMQLSSTEMSKMFGTENVAAALTLVKTADAADKLSNSIKNTNT
-168 AGVAGL
+168 AEEQQRINNNNLDGSLKNLSSRWEAFNLAINQSNGLIKVFVDGLAG
-174 GFALKK
+174 
-180 TVDVSA
+180 TVGWFTKLISKADSAA
-186 EAIQKSAEFGQS
+186 EAIKKYNEIASGGKDKENS
-198 MSQLGAITGV
+198 KDGV
-208 SGKGLDS
+208 SSQVDKVAEQASKGMMIGQHNRTMDNY
-215 MRKQVMNVGKD
+215 RKVLADYDEQLKKVQKD
-226 TNTAFTSVARNFA
+226 IEITNKQYNA
-239 LVGSALPEL
+239 GSAKTSKYLKDRYEEL
-248 LSDAD
+248 KK
-253 GMEAVSRAAIT
+253 EREIT
-264 LSKAGLMPLDDATQS
+264 LKNWKEFTEKS
-279 LTDSMAQF
+279 
-287 GKDSDEAGKVVDILA
+287 
-302 NSSQKG
+302 
-308 SADIANVAETLR
+308 
-320 ICGTAANT
+320 
-328 AGVGLKETAAMTE
+328 LKE
-341 VLAAKGLKGAE
+341 
-352 AGTALRNVLLNMSTK
+352 
-367 GIDDINPK
+367 
-375 VVGVGKALESLK
+375 
-387 AHASDATWM
+387 
-396 VKTFGQEGA
+396 
-405 TAAGILANGVDTYH
+405 
-419 QLVDALDGV
+419 
-428 GTAAQMAAQNENN
+428 
-441 LATQWENTKT
+441 
-451 QWSNL
+451 
-456 LSSFNVDGADSPLMV
+456 
-471 VVQQIQDIISAVD
+471 
-484 EAFEHIKNS
+484 
-493 DVFSDVASGWN
+493 
-504 AEIEAMGQAITH
+504 IELG
-516 VISIV
+516 
-521 GDCVKIFMDL
+521 
-531 VDAGGN
+531 
-537 MEMMSAGVTAAFKL
+537 
-551 LENVLFAISA
+551 
-561 AVHYIGKVVSWATD
+561 
-575 KFSELKGQLLSKIGD
+575 
-590 IPMLS
+590 
-595 KVKSIIESITRL
+595 
-607 IQTAINKWKELKAF
+607 
-621 IKEDMAEG
+621 
-629 KNKPKSKV
+629 PKSKRKNTTDLPTGTTDTTV
-637 SKSQNKNDNSKK
+637 S
-649 DDGNSQQGNGG
+649 
-660 KTKTT
+660 TT
-665 FTSKTTKEN
+665 SSKTTNET

-680 NRNRQI
+680 NSIAQI
-686 DAKAF
+686 NALEKAKLYD
-691 FHIFDLE
+691 ID
-698 DSINNEK
+698 DSISNER

-712 KATDDYI
+712 KATDEYI
-719 NELTK
+719 RQLNR
-724 NETEIRKNQAIVKQL
+724 NATEVERNQAIVKQL
-739 NEKQRA
+739 NDKQRA

-817 KTINTKTAEIDSI
+817 KTINTKTAEIDRI

-890 SGIGGK
+890 SGIGGN

-906 DFIQKYGGSKFA
+906 DFIQKYGGSKFT

-945 AIERVIQKINHDL
+945 AIDRVIQRINHDL

-993 VNSVEDAKN
+993 VNSVEDAEN
-1002 LNAAS
+1002 LNSAS

-1026 GANEMFDPE
+1026 GANEMLDPE

-1056 DEGFQFNL
+1056 DDGFQFNL
-1064 EPQNIEELYDEIS
+1064 EPQNIEDLYDEIS

-1085 KINIDEDSLRMIQD
+1085 KIKIDEDSLRMIQD

-1161 YDKLNQALDKYKDI
+1161 YDKLNQALDKYKEM

-1220 FKMAFD
+1220 FRMAFD
-1226 GINETMEGL
+1226 GVNETLQGL

>member
-1 MSQLI
+1 MSNMLL

-42 NTNKEVNSAKRYF
+42 NTSKEVNSAKRYF
-55 STLSVEYS
+55 SSLSVEYS

-75 RAIHRQMEQAQRD
+75 RAIHRQMEQAQMD
-88 LQEMYTATEKVN
+88 LQDMYTATEKVN
-100 QKLREMQETARKKVN
+100 QKLREMQDTARRKANINVDSGGFSMKQMGKDIAGRFGLGELTKVTSVKQLAGLGAMAGGVAAATAAVTAFSSALENNIETARQFEKSASSIKALTGADEDTMKQLKTYA
-115 IQSQGGGDG
+115 IELGGTTTQTASQVMDA
-124 LFGKSNKL
+124 FGL
-132 IGGILDKAGLGEV
+132 IGSQAPSLLKDADALSKVTEYSIMLSEAAGIDLADAAKAVTGILNQFSLSAGHAKEVVNLLAAASQQGAGDVNYLNKAIVNSGSV
-145 SGALGSLGN
+145 AGALGVEVNETVAAIEMLAQAGIDSSSAGNQLKN
-154 IMGGGVTAGAMAAT
+154 IMLKLEASSNKNLKPSINGLIGAINNLSKMQLSSTEMSKMFGTENVAAALTLVKTADAADKLSNSIKNTNT
-168 AGVAGL
+168 AEEQQRINNNNLDGSLKNLSSRWEAFNLALNQSNGLIKVFVDGLAG
-174 GFALKK
+174 
-180 TVDVSA
+180 TVGWFTKLISKADSAA
-186 EAIQKSAEFGQS
+186 EAIKKYNEIASGGKDKENS
-198 MSQLGAITGV
+198 KDGV
-208 SGKGLDS
+208 SSQVDKVAEQASKGMMIGQHNKTMDNY
-215 MRKQVMNVGKD
+215 RKVLVDYDEQLKKVQKD
-226 TNTAFTSVARNFA
+226 IEITNKQYNA
-239 LVGSALPEL
+239 GSAKTSKYLKDRYEEL
-248 LSDAD
+248 KK
-253 GMEAVSRAAIT
+253 EREIT
-264 LSKAGLMPLDDATQS
+264 LKNWKEFTEKS
-279 LTDSMAQF
+279 
-287 GKDSDEAGKVVDILA
+287 
-302 NSSQKG
+302 
-308 SADIANVAETLR
+308 
-320 ICGTAANT
+320 
-328 AGVGLKETAAMTE
+328 LKE
-341 VLAAKGLKGAE
+341 
-352 AGTALRNVLLNMSTK
+352 
-367 GIDDINPK
+367 
-375 VVGVGKALESLK
+375 
-387 AHASDATWM
+387 
-396 VKTFGQEGA
+396 
-405 TAAGILANGVDTYH
+405 
-419 QLVDALDGV
+419 
-428 GTAAQMAAQNENN
+428 
-441 LATQWENTKT
+441 
-451 QWSNL
+451 
-456 LSSFNVDGADSPLMV
+456 
-471 VVQQIQDIISAVD
+471 
-484 EAFEHIKNS
+484 
-493 DVFSDVASGWN
+493 
-504 AEIEAMGQAITH
+504 IELG
-516 VISIV
+516 
-521 GDCVKIFMDL
+521 
-531 VDAGGN
+531 
-537 MEMMSAGVTAAFKL
+537 
-551 LENVLFAISA
+551 
-561 AVHYIGKVVSWATD
+561 
-575 KFSELKGQLLSKIGD
+575 
-590 IPMLS
+590 
-595 KVKSIIESITRL
+595 
-607 IQTAINKWKELKAF
+607 
-621 IKEDMAEG
+621 
-629 KNKPKSKV
+629 PKSKRKNTTDLPTGTTDTTV
-637 SKSQNKNDNSKK
+637 S
-649 DDGNSQQGNGG
+649 
-660 KTKTT
+660 TT
-665 FTSKTTKEN
+665 NSKTTNET

-680 NRNRQI
+680 DSIAQI
-686 DAKAF
+686 DALAKAQF
-691 FHIFDLE
+691 YDIG
-698 DSINNEK
+698 DSISNEK

-817 KTINTKTAEIDSI
+817 KTINTKTAEIDRI

-884 KDVYGT
+884 EDVYGT

-906 DFIQKYGGSKFA
+906 DFIQKYGGSKFT

-945 AIERVIQKINHDL
+945 AIERVIQRINHDL

-1026 GANEMFDPE
+1026 GANEMFDPD

-1064 EPQNIEELYDEIS
+1064 EPQNIEDLYDEIS

-1085 KINIDEDSLRMIQD
+1085 KIKIDEDSLRMIQD

-1161 YDKLNQALDKYKDI
+1161 YDKLNQALDKYKEM

-1191 SIDNNGTAFLD
+1191 SIDNNGNAFLD

>member
-88 LQEMYTATEKVN
+88 LQDMYTATEQVN
-100 QKLREMQETARKKVN
+100 QKLREMQETARRKANINVDSGGLSMKQMGKDIAGRFGLGELTKVTSVK
-115 IQSQGGGDG
+115 Q
-124 LFGKSNKL
+124 L
-132 IGGILDKAGLGEV
+132 AGLG
-145 SGALGSLGN
+145 A
-154 IMGGGVTAGAMAAT
+154 MAGGVAAAT
-168 AGVAGL
+168 AAVTAFSSALENNIETARQFEKSASSIKALTGADEDTMKQLKTYAIELGGTTTQTASQVLDAFGLIGSQAPSLLKDADALSKVTEYSIMLSEAAGIDLADAAKAVTGILNQFSLSAGHAKEVVNLLAAASQQGAGDVNYLNKAIVNSGSVAG
-174 GFALKK
+174 ALRVGVNETVAAIEMLAQAGIDSSSAGNQLKNIMLKLEASSNKNLKPSINGLIGAIKNLSKMQLSSTEMSKMFGTENVAAALTLVK
-180 TVDVSA
+180 TADAADKLSNSIKNTNTAEEQQRINNNNLDGSLKNLSSRWEAFNLAINHSNGLIKVFVDGLAGTVGWFTKLISKADSAA
-186 EAIQKSAEFGQS
+186 EAIKKYNEIASGGKDKENS
-198 MSQLGAITGV
+198 KDGV
-208 SGKGLDS
+208 SSQVDKVAEQASKGMMIGQHNKTMDNY
-215 MRKQVMNVGKD
+215 RKVLVDYDEQLKKVQKD
-226 TNTAFTSVARNFA
+226 IEITNKQYNA
-239 LVGSALPEL
+239 GSAKTSKYLKDRYEEL
-248 LSDAD
+248 KK
-253 GMEAVSRAAIT
+253 EREIT
-264 LSKAGLMPLDDATQS
+264 LKNWKEFTEKS
-279 LTDSMAQF
+279 
-287 GKDSDEAGKVVDILA
+287 
-302 NSSQKG
+302 
-308 SADIANVAETLR
+308 
-320 ICGTAANT
+320 
-328 AGVGLKETAAMTE
+328 LKE
-341 VLAAKGLKGAE
+341 
-352 AGTALRNVLLNMSTK
+352 
-367 GIDDINPK
+367 
-375 VVGVGKALESLK
+375 
-387 AHASDATWM
+387 
-396 VKTFGQEGA
+396 
-405 TAAGILANGVDTYH
+405 
-419 QLVDALDGV
+419 
-428 GTAAQMAAQNENN
+428 
-441 LATQWENTKT
+441 
-451 QWSNL
+451 
-456 LSSFNVDGADSPLMV
+456 
-471 VVQQIQDIISAVD
+471 
-484 EAFEHIKNS
+484 
-493 DVFSDVASGWN
+493 
-504 AEIEAMGQAITH
+504 IELG
-516 VISIV
+516 
-521 GDCVKIFMDL
+521 
-531 VDAGGN
+531 
-537 MEMMSAGVTAAFKL
+537 
-551 LENVLFAISA
+551 
-561 AVHYIGKVVSWATD
+561 
-575 KFSELKGQLLSKIGD
+575 
-590 IPMLS
+590 
-595 KVKSIIESITRL
+595 
-607 IQTAINKWKELKAF
+607 
-621 IKEDMAEG
+621 
-629 KNKPKSKV
+629 PKSKRKNTTDLPTGTTDTTV
-637 SKSQNKNDNSKK
+637 S
-649 DDGNSQQGNGG
+649 
-660 KTKTT
+660 TT
-665 FTSKTTKEN
+665 NSKTTNET

-680 NRNRQI
+680 DSIAQI
-686 DAKAF
+686 DALAKAQF
-691 FHIFDLE
+691 YDIG
-698 DSINNEK
+698 DSISNER

-712 KATDDYI
+712 KATDEYI
-719 NELTK
+719 RQLNR
-724 NETEIRKNQAIVKQL
+724 NATEVERNKAIVKQL

-767 EAYAEK
+767 EEYAEK

-817 KTINTKTAEIDSI
+817 KTIDTKTSEIDRI

-884 KDVYGT
+884 KNVYGT

-906 DFIQKYGGSKFA
+906 DFMQKYGGSKFT

-945 AIERVIQKINHDL
+945 AIERVIQRINHDL

-993 VNSVEDAKN
+993 VNSVEDAEN

-1035 GAKRQFEYL
+1035 GSKRQFEYL

-1056 DEGFQFNL
+1056 DDGFQFNL
-1064 EPQNIEELYDEIS
+1064 EPQNIEDLYDEIS

-1085 KINIDEDSLRMIQD
+1085 KIKIDEESLRMIQD

-1161 YDKLNQALDKYKDI
+1161 YDKLNQALDKYKEM

>member
-55 STLSVEYS
+55 SSLSIEYS

-75 RAIHRQMEQAQRD
+75 RAIHRQMEQAQSD
-88 LQEMYTATEKVN
+88 LQDMYTATEKVN
-100 QKLREMQETARKKVN
+100 QKLREMQETARRKANINVDSGGFSMKQMGKDIAGRFGLGELTKVTSAK
-115 IQSQGGGDG
+115 Q
-124 LFGKSNKL
+124 L
-132 IGGILDKAGLGEV
+132 AGLGAMAGGVAAATAAVTAFSAALENNIETARQFEKSASSIKALTGADEDTMKKLKTYAIELGGTTTQTASQVMDAFGLIGSQAPSLLKDAEALSKVTEYSIMLSEAAGIDLADAAKAVTGILNQFSLSAGHAKEV
-145 SGALGSLGN
+145 VNLLAAASQQGAGDVNYLNKAIVNSGSVAGALGVEVNETVAAIEMLAQAGIDSSSAGNQLKN
-154 IMGGGVTAGAMAAT
+154 IMLKLEASSDKNLKPSINGLIESIKNLSKMQLSSTEMSKMFGTENVAAALTLVKTADAADKLSNSIKNTNT
-168 AGVAGL
+168 AEEQQRINNNNLDGSLKNLSSRWEAFNLAINQSNGLIKVFVDGLAG
-174 GFALKK
+174 
-180 TVDVSA
+180 TVGWFTKLISKADSAA
-186 EAIQKSAEFGQS
+186 EAIKKYNEIASGGKDKENS
-198 MSQLGAITGV
+198 KDGV
-208 SGKGLDS
+208 SSQVDKVAEQASKGMMIGQHNKTMDNY
-215 MRKQVMNVGKD
+215 RKVLADYDEQLKKVQKD
-226 TNTAFTSVARNFA
+226 IEITNKQYNA
-239 LVGSALPEL
+239 GSAKTSKYLKDRYEEL
-248 LSDAD
+248 KK
-253 GMEAVSRAAIT
+253 EREIT
-264 LSKAGLMPLDDATQS
+264 LKNWKEFTEKS
-279 LTDSMAQF
+279 
-287 GKDSDEAGKVVDILA
+287 
-302 NSSQKG
+302 
-308 SADIANVAETLR
+308 
-320 ICGTAANT
+320 
-328 AGVGLKETAAMTE
+328 LKE
-341 VLAAKGLKGAE
+341 
-352 AGTALRNVLLNMSTK
+352 
-367 GIDDINPK
+367 
-375 VVGVGKALESLK
+375 
-387 AHASDATWM
+387 
-396 VKTFGQEGA
+396 
-405 TAAGILANGVDTYH
+405 
-419 QLVDALDGV
+419 
-428 GTAAQMAAQNENN
+428 
-441 LATQWENTKT
+441 
-451 QWSNL
+451 
-456 LSSFNVDGADSPLMV
+456 
-471 VVQQIQDIISAVD
+471 
-484 EAFEHIKNS
+484 
-493 DVFSDVASGWN
+493 
-504 AEIEAMGQAITH
+504 IELG
-516 VISIV
+516 
-521 GDCVKIFMDL
+521 
-531 VDAGGN
+531 
-537 MEMMSAGVTAAFKL
+537 
-551 LENVLFAISA
+551 
-561 AVHYIGKVVSWATD
+561 
-575 KFSELKGQLLSKIGD
+575 
-590 IPMLS
+590 
-595 KVKSIIESITRL
+595 
-607 IQTAINKWKELKAF
+607 
-621 IKEDMAEG
+621 
-629 KNKPKSKV
+629 PKSKRKNTTDLPTGTTDTTV
-637 SKSQNKNDNSKK
+637 S
-649 DDGNSQQGNGG
+649 
-660 KTKTT
+660 TT
-665 FTSKTTKEN
+665 SSKTTNET

-680 NRNRQI
+680 NSIAQI
-686 DAKAF
+686 NALEKAQF
-691 FHIFDLE
+691 YDID
-698 DSINNEK
+698 DSISNER

-712 KATDDYI
+712 KATDEYI
-719 NELTK
+719 RQLNR
-724 NETEIRKNQAIVKQL
+724 NATEVERNQTIVKQL

-757 ADNKT
+757 ADSKT

-817 KTINTKTAEIDSI
+817 KTINTKTAEIDRI

-890 SGIGGK
+890 SGIGGN

-906 DFIQKYGGSKFA
+906 DFIQKYGGSKFT

-945 AIERVIQKINHDL
+945 AIDRVIQRINHDL

-993 VNSVEDAKN
+993 VNSVEDAEN

-1056 DEGFQFNL
+1056 DDGFQFNL
-1064 EPQNIEELYDEIS
+1064 EPQNIEDLYDEIS

-1085 KINIDEDSLRMIQD
+1085 KIKIDEDSLRMIQD

-1161 YDKLNQALDKYKDI
+1161 YDKLNQALDKYKEM

-1220 FKMAFD
+1220 FRMAFD
-1226 GINETMEGL
+1226 GVNETLQGL

-1241 AMMWDNLGES
+1241 AMMWENLGES

>member
-42 NTNKEVNSAKRYF
+42 NTSKEVNSAKRYF
-55 STLSVEYS
+55 SSLSIEYS

-75 RAIHRQMEQAQRD
+75 RAIHRQMEQAQSD
-88 LQEMYTATEKVN
+88 LQDMYTATEKVN
-100 QKLREMQETARKKVN
+100 QKLREMQETARRKANINVDSGGFSMKQMGKDIAGRLGLGELTKVTSAK
-115 IQSQGGGDG
+115 Q
-124 LFGKSNKL
+124 L
-132 IGGILDKAGLGEV
+132 AGLG
-145 SGALGSLGN
+145 A
-154 IMGGGVTAGAMAAT
+154 MAGGVAAAT
-168 AGVAGL
+168 AAVTAFSAALENNIETARQFEKSASSIKALTGADEDTMKQLKTYAIELGGTTTQTASQVLDAFGLIGSQAPSLLKDADALSKVTEYSIMLSEAAGIDLADAAKAVTGILNQFSLSAGHANEVVNLLAAASQQGAGDVNYLNKAIVNSGSVAG
-174 GFALKK
+174 ALKVEVNETVAAIEMLAQAGIDSSSAGNQLKNIMLKLEASSNKNLKPSINGLIGAIKNLSKMQLSSTEMSKMFGTENVAAALTLVK
-180 TVDVSA
+180 TADAADKLSNSIKNTNTAEEQQRINNNNLDGSLKNLSSRWEAFNLAINHSNGLIKVFVDGLAGTVGWFTKLISKADSAA
-186 EAIQKSAEFGQS
+186 EAIKKYNEIASGGKDKENS
-198 MSQLGAITGV
+198 KDGV
-208 SGKGLDS
+208 SSQVDKVAEQASKGMMIGQHNRTMDNY
-215 MRKQVMNVGKD
+215 RKVLVDYDEQLKKVQKD
-226 TNTAFTSVARNFA
+226 IEITNKQYNA
-239 LVGSALPEL
+239 GSAKTSKYLKDRYEEL
-248 LSDAD
+248 KK
-253 GMEAVSRAAIT
+253 EREIT
-264 LSKAGLMPLDDATQS
+264 LKNWKEFTEKS
-279 LTDSMAQF
+279 
-287 GKDSDEAGKVVDILA
+287 
-302 NSSQKG
+302 
-308 SADIANVAETLR
+308 
-320 ICGTAANT
+320 
-328 AGVGLKETAAMTE
+328 LKE
-341 VLAAKGLKGAE
+341 
-352 AGTALRNVLLNMSTK
+352 
-367 GIDDINPK
+367 
-375 VVGVGKALESLK
+375 
-387 AHASDATWM
+387 
-396 VKTFGQEGA
+396 
-405 TAAGILANGVDTYH
+405 
-419 QLVDALDGV
+419 
-428 GTAAQMAAQNENN
+428 
-441 LATQWENTKT
+441 
-451 QWSNL
+451 
-456 LSSFNVDGADSPLMV
+456 
-471 VVQQIQDIISAVD
+471 
-484 EAFEHIKNS
+484 
-493 DVFSDVASGWN
+493 
-504 AEIEAMGQAITH
+504 IELG
-516 VISIV
+516 
-521 GDCVKIFMDL
+521 
-531 VDAGGN
+531 
-537 MEMMSAGVTAAFKL
+537 
-551 LENVLFAISA
+551 
-561 AVHYIGKVVSWATD
+561 
-575 KFSELKGQLLSKIGD
+575 
-590 IPMLS
+590 
-595 KVKSIIESITRL
+595 
-607 IQTAINKWKELKAF
+607 
-621 IKEDMAEG
+621 
-629 KNKPKSKV
+629 PKSKR
-637 SKSQNKNDNSKK
+637 KN
-649 DDGNSQQGNGG
+649 
-660 KTKTT
+660 TT
-665 FTSKTTKEN
+665 DLPTGTTDTTSKTTNET

-680 NRNRQI
+680 DSIAQI
-686 DAKAF
+686 DALAKAQF
-691 FHIFDLE
+691 YDIG
-698 DSINNEK
+698 DSISNER

-712 KATDDYI
+712 KATDEYI
-719 NELTK
+719 RQLNR
-724 NETEIRKNQAIVKQL
+724 NATEVERNKAIVKQL

-767 EAYAEK
+767 EEYAEK

-817 KTINTKTAEIDSI
+817 KTIDTKTSEIDRI

-847 EDIMDIVTGEPRA
+847 EDIIDIVTGEPRA

-884 KDVYGT
+884 KNVYGT

-906 DFIQKYGGSKFA
+906 DFMQKYGGSKFT

-945 AIERVIQKINHDL
+945 AIERVIQRINHDL

-993 VNSVEDAKN
+993 VNSVEDAEN

-1035 GAKRQFEYL
+1035 GSKRQFEYL

-1056 DEGFQFNL
+1056 DDGFQFNL
-1064 EPQNIEELYDEIS
+1064 EPQNIEDLYDEIS

-1085 KINIDEDSLRMIQD
+1085 KIKIDEESLRMIQD

-1161 YDKLNQALDKYKDI
+1161 YDKLNQALDKYKEM

-1185 GGDNGI
+1185 GSDNDI

-1398 SLLDGALS
+1398 SLLDGAFN

>member
-55 STLSVEYS
+55 SSLSIEYS

-75 RAIHRQMEQAQRD
+75 RAIHRQMEQAQSD
-88 LQEMYTATEKVN
+88 LQDMYTATEKVN
-100 QKLREMQETARKKVN
+100 QKLREMQETARRKANINVDSGGFSMKQMGKDIAGRFGLGELTKVTSAK
-115 IQSQGGGDG
+115 Q
-124 LFGKSNKL
+124 L
-132 IGGILDKAGLGEV
+132 AGLGAMAGGVAAATAAVTAFSAALENNIETARQFEKSASSIKALTGADEDTMKKLKTYAIELGGTTTQTASQVMDAFGLIGSQAPSLLKDAEALSKVTEYSIMLSEAAGIDLADAAKAVTGILNQFSLSAGHAKEV
-145 SGALGSLGN
+145 VNLLAAASQQGAGDVNYLNKAIVNSGSVAGALGVEVNETVAAIEMLAQAGIDSSSAGNQLKN
-154 IMGGGVTAGAMAAT
+154 IMLKLEASSDKNLKPSINGLIESIKNLSKMQLSSTEMSKMFGTENVAAALTLVKTADAADKLSNSIKNTNT
-168 AGVAGL
+168 AEEQQRINNNNLDGSLKNLSSRWEAFNLAINQSNGLIKVFVDGLAG
-174 GFALKK
+174 
-180 TVDVSA
+180 TVGWFTKLISKADSAA
-186 EAIQKSAEFGQS
+186 EAIKKYNEIASGGKDKENS
-198 MSQLGAITGV
+198 KDGV
-208 SGKGLDS
+208 SSQVDKVAEQASKGMMIGQHNKTMDNY
-215 MRKQVMNVGKD
+215 RKVLADYDEQLKKVQKD
-226 TNTAFTSVARNFA
+226 IEITNKQYNA
-239 LVGSALPEL
+239 GSAKTSKYLKDRYEEL
-248 LSDAD
+248 KK
-253 GMEAVSRAAIT
+253 EREIT
-264 LSKAGLMPLDDATQS
+264 LKNWKEFTEKS
-279 LTDSMAQF
+279 
-287 GKDSDEAGKVVDILA
+287 
-302 NSSQKG
+302 
-308 SADIANVAETLR
+308 
-320 ICGTAANT
+320 
-328 AGVGLKETAAMTE
+328 LKE
-341 VLAAKGLKGAE
+341 
-352 AGTALRNVLLNMSTK
+352 
-367 GIDDINPK
+367 
-375 VVGVGKALESLK
+375 
-387 AHASDATWM
+387 
-396 VKTFGQEGA
+396 
-405 TAAGILANGVDTYH
+405 
-419 QLVDALDGV
+419 
-428 GTAAQMAAQNENN
+428 
-441 LATQWENTKT
+441 
-451 QWSNL
+451 
-456 LSSFNVDGADSPLMV
+456 
-471 VVQQIQDIISAVD
+471 
-484 EAFEHIKNS
+484 
-493 DVFSDVASGWN
+493 
-504 AEIEAMGQAITH
+504 IELG
-516 VISIV
+516 
-521 GDCVKIFMDL
+521 
-531 VDAGGN
+531 
-537 MEMMSAGVTAAFKL
+537 
-551 LENVLFAISA
+551 
-561 AVHYIGKVVSWATD
+561 
-575 KFSELKGQLLSKIGD
+575 
-590 IPMLS
+590 
-595 KVKSIIESITRL
+595 
-607 IQTAINKWKELKAF
+607 
-621 IKEDMAEG
+621 
-629 KNKPKSKV
+629 PKSKRKNTTDLPTGTTDTTV
-637 SKSQNKNDNSKK
+637 S
-649 DDGNSQQGNGG
+649 
-660 KTKTT
+660 TT
-665 FTSKTTKEN
+665 SSKTTNET

-680 NRNRQI
+680 NSIAQI
-686 DAKAF
+686 NALEKAQF
-691 FHIFDLE
+691 YDID
-698 DSINNEK
+698 DSISNER

-712 KATDDYI
+712 KATDEYI
-719 NELTK
+719 RQLNR
-724 NETEIRKNQAIVKQL
+724 NATEVERNQTIVKQL

-757 ADNKT
+757 DDSKT

-817 KTINTKTAEIDSI
+817 KTINTKTAEIDRI

-890 SGIGGK
+890 SGIGGN

-906 DFIQKYGGSKFA
+906 DFIQKYGGSKFT

-945 AIERVIQKINHDL
+945 AIDRVIQRINHDL

-993 VNSVEDAKN
+993 VNSVEDAEN

-1056 DEGFQFNL
+1056 DDGFQFNL
-1064 EPQNIEELYDEIS
+1064 EPQNIEDLYDEIS

-1085 KINIDEDSLRMIQD
+1085 KIKIDEDSLRMIQD

-1161 YDKLNQALDKYKDI
+1161 YDKLNQALDKYKEM

-1220 FKMAFD
+1220 FRMAFD
-1226 GINETMEGL
+1226 GVNETLQGL

-1241 AMMWDNLGES
+1241 AMMWENLGES

>member
-88 LQEMYTATEKVN
+88 LQDMYTATEKVN
-100 QKLREMQETARKKVN
+100 QKLREMQETARRKANINVDSGGFSMKQMGKDIAGRFGLGELTKVTSVK
-115 IQSQGGGDG
+115 Q
-124 LFGKSNKL
+124 L
-132 IGGILDKAGLGEV
+132 AGLG
-145 SGALGSLGN
+145 A
-154 IMGGGVTAGAMAAT
+154 MAGGVAAAT
-168 AGVAGL
+168 AAVTAFSSALENNIETARQFEKSASSIKALTGADEDTMKKLKTYAIELGGTTTQTASQVLDAFGLIGSQAPSLLKDADALSKVTEYSIMLSEAAGIDLADAAKAVTGILNQFSLSAGHAKEVVNLLAAASQQGAGDVNYLNKAIVNSGSVAG
-174 GFALKK
+174 ALRVEVNETVAEIEMLAQAGIDSSSAGNQLKNIMLKLEASSNKNLKPSINGLIGAIKNLSKMQLSSTEMSKMFGAENVAAALTLVK
-180 TVDVSA
+180 TADAADKLSNSIKNTNTAEEQQRINNNNLDGSLKNLSSRWEAFNLAINNSNGLIKVFVDGLAGTVGWFTKLISKADSAA
-186 EAIQKSAEFGQS
+186 EAIKKYNEIASGGKDKENS
-198 MSQLGAITGV
+198 KDGV
-208 SGKGLDS
+208 SSQVDKVAEQASNGKMIGQHNKTMDNY
-215 MRKQVMNVGKD
+215 RKVLVDYDEELKKVQKD
-226 TNTAFTSVARNFA
+226 IEITNKQYNA
-239 LVGSALPEL
+239 GSAKTSKYLKDRYEEL
-248 LSDAD
+248 KK
-253 GMEAVSRAAIT
+253 EREIT
-264 LSKAGLMPLDDATQS
+264 LKNWKEFTEKS
-279 LTDSMAQF
+279 
-287 GKDSDEAGKVVDILA
+287 
-302 NSSQKG
+302 
-308 SADIANVAETLR
+308 
-320 ICGTAANT
+320 
-328 AGVGLKETAAMTE
+328 LKE
-341 VLAAKGLKGAE
+341 
-352 AGTALRNVLLNMSTK
+352 
-367 GIDDINPK
+367 
-375 VVGVGKALESLK
+375 
-387 AHASDATWM
+387 
-396 VKTFGQEGA
+396 
-405 TAAGILANGVDTYH
+405 
-419 QLVDALDGV
+419 
-428 GTAAQMAAQNENN
+428 
-441 LATQWENTKT
+441 
-451 QWSNL
+451 
-456 LSSFNVDGADSPLMV
+456 
-471 VVQQIQDIISAVD
+471 
-484 EAFEHIKNS
+484 
-493 DVFSDVASGWN
+493 
-504 AEIEAMGQAITH
+504 IELG
-516 VISIV
+516 
-521 GDCVKIFMDL
+521 
-531 VDAGGN
+531 
-537 MEMMSAGVTAAFKL
+537 
-551 LENVLFAISA
+551 
-561 AVHYIGKVVSWATD
+561 
-575 KFSELKGQLLSKIGD
+575 
-590 IPMLS
+590 
-595 KVKSIIESITRL
+595 
-607 IQTAINKWKELKAF
+607 
-621 IKEDMAEG
+621 
-629 KNKPKSKV
+629 PKSKRKNTTDLPTGTTDTTV
-637 SKSQNKNDNSKK
+637 S
-649 DDGNSQQGNGG
+649 
-660 KTKTT
+660 TT
-665 FTSKTTKEN
+665 SSKTTKEN

-680 NRNRQI
+680 NSIAQI
-686 DAKAF
+686 NALEKAQF
-691 FHIFDLE
+691 YDID
-698 DSINNEK
+698 DSISNER

-712 KATDDYI
+712 KATDEYI
-719 NELTK
+719 RQLNR
-724 NETEIRKNQAIVKQL
+724 NATEVERNQAIVKQL

-797 AMKDLVQ
+797 AMKDLIQ

-817 KTINTKTAEIDSI
+817 KTIDTKTAEIDRI

-835 LNDLHATVDSLN
+835 LNELHATVDSLN
-847 EDIMDIVTGEPRA
+847 EDIIDIVTGEPRA
-860 NQNYRKYKE
+860 NQNYRKYKD

-884 KDVYGT
+884 EDVYGT
-890 SGIGGK
+890 SGIGGN

-945 AIERVIQKINHDL
+945 AIERVIQRINHDL

-1007 NKVITALND
+1007 NKVISALND

-1064 EPQNIEELYDEIS
+1064 EPQNIEDLYDEIS

-1226 GINETMEGL
+1226 GVNETMEGL

>member
-88 LQEMYTATEKVN
+88 LQDMYTATEKVN

-115 IQSQGGGDG
+115 TQSQGGGDG

-186 EAIQKSAEFGQS
+186 EAIQKSAEFGKS

-320 ICGTAANT
+320 RCGTAANT

-375 VVGVGKALESLK
+375 VVGVGKALEALK

-637 SKSQNKNDNSKK
+637 SKSQNKNDNAKK
-649 DDGNSQQGNGG
+649 GDGNSQQGNGG

-665 FTSKTTKEN
+665 FTSKTTKET
-674 PAQKYE
+674 PSQKYE

-817 KTINTKTAEIDSI
+817 KTIDTKTDQINKI

-835 LNDLHATVDSLN
+835 LNDMHASVDSLWEEIHAIRNN
-847 EDIMDIVTGEPRA
+847 EPLP
-860 NQNYRKYKE
+860 NQNYMKYRDV
-869 IDNKIFEKL
+869 DNKIHEKL
-878 NEAEFK
+878 EEATFK
-884 KDVYGT
+884 KEVYGN
-890 SGIGGK
+890 SSISGK
-896 GKQLGQSDVI
+896 GKQLGQSDII
-906 DFIQKYGGSKFA
+906 DFVNEYAGTKGIYHIASKD
-918 FHLFSAEDIGII
+918 DIDTITHI
-930 SSIQDKSNLTKEQFE
+930 ADDTKLTKEQLE
-945 AIERVIQKINHDL
+945 AIDRVINTINNDL
-958 SEASNGKKTWENEW
+958 TDAGNNKKTWENNW
-972 LTEYKSLVEKY
+972 LDQYKALVKTY
-983 RKYASSFQLS
+983 KTYASNYELG
-993 VNSVEDAKN
+993 VNSLDDAGRLQEARDMVTMAMYDNPSEMDRQILAANAYVDPENAEKQFNYIKKLWQNLVADVEDDEIN
-1002 LNAAS
+1002 LNVNPQNLTDLYDTIQS
-1007 NKVITALND
+1007 LNPEITANLGIDQESLEKIKDSITSIIDDTATNLLNPSNRI
-1016 KKSILDKEIL
+1016 KY
-1026 GANEMFDPE
+1026 N
-1035 GAKRQFEYL
+1035 
-1044 KRLWQDLMSSVK
+1044 
-1056 DEGFQFNL
+1056 NL
-1064 EPQNIEELYDEIS
+1064 
-1077 KLTPEVTA
+1077 TG
-1085 KINIDEDSLRMIQD
+1085 
-1099 EISYAID
+1099 
-1106 STANSLLSP
+1106 NSL
-1115 DSKIE
+1115 
-1120 YDRKYGYS
+1120 
-1128 MGDKSNYS
+1128 GDKSNYS
-1136 LTSKSYDRVSRE
+1136 ISAKSYDRVSRE
-1148 NTLSKPMSNIDKY
+1148 NTFSKPISNIDKY
-1161 YDKLNQALDKYKDI
+1161 YDKLNKALDKYKET

-1185 GGDNGI
+1185 GSDNGLNI
-1191 SIDNNGTAFLD
+1191 TSSTYFL
-1202 SIESEIKHYHD
+1202 EETEAEIKHYHD

-1220 FKMAFD
+1220 FRMAFD

>member
-88 LQEMYTATEKVN
+88 LQDMYTATEKVN
-100 QKLREMQETARKKVN
+100 QKLREMQETARRKANINVDSGGFSMKQMGKDIAGRFGLGELTKVTSVK
-115 IQSQGGGDG
+115 Q
-124 LFGKSNKL
+124 L
-132 IGGILDKAGLGEV
+132 AGLGAMAGGVAAATAAVTAFSAALENNIETARQFEKSASSIKALTGADEDTMKKLKTYAIELGGTTTQTASQVLDAFGLIGSQAPSLLKDAEALAKVTEYSIMLSEAAGIDLADAAKAVTGILNQFGLSAGHAKEV
-145 SGALGSLGN
+145 VNLLAAASQQGAGDVNYLNKAIVNSGSVAGALGVEVNETVAAIEMLAQAGIDSSSAGNQLKN
-154 IMGGGVTAGAMAAT
+154 IMLKLEASSNKNLKPSIN
-168 AGVAGL
+168 GL
-174 GFALKK
+174 
-180 TVDVSA
+180 
-186 EAIQKSAEFGQS
+186 I
-198 MSQLGAITGV
+198 GAI
-208 SGKGLDS
+208 KNLS
-215 MRKQVMNVGKD
+215 MMQLSSTEMSKMFGTENVAAALTLVKTAD
-226 TNTAFTSVARNFA
+226 AADKLSNSIRNTNTAEEQQRINNNNLDGSLKNLSSKWEAFNLALNQSNGLIKVFVDGLAGTVGLFTK
-239 LVGSALPEL
+239 L
-248 LSDAD
+248 
-253 GMEAVSRAAIT
+253 I
-264 LSKAGLMPLDDATQS
+264 SK
-279 LTDSMAQF
+279 TDSAAEALKRYNQIASG
-287 GKDSDEAGKVVDILA
+287 GKDKGNSKDGV
-302 NSSQKG
+302 SSQIDKVAEQQTKG
-308 SADIANVAETLR
+308 MMIGQHNRTMDNYRKVLADYDKKIANLEKEASGLGGYSTSQW
-320 ICGTAANT
+320 GAYAAPSQMASLKKKRKELEKEREITVKNWKEFIHKS
-328 AGVGLKETAAMTE
+328 LKE
-341 VLAAKGLKGAE
+341 
-352 AGTALRNVLLNMSTK
+352 
-367 GIDDINPK
+367 
-375 VVGVGKALESLK
+375 
-387 AHASDATWM
+387 
-396 VKTFGQEGA
+396 
-405 TAAGILANGVDTYH
+405 
-419 QLVDALDGV
+419 
-428 GTAAQMAAQNENN
+428 
-441 LATQWENTKT
+441 
-451 QWSNL
+451 
-456 LSSFNVDGADSPLMV
+456 
-471 VVQQIQDIISAVD
+471 
-484 EAFEHIKNS
+484 
-493 DVFSDVASGWN
+493 
-504 AEIEAMGQAITH
+504 IELG
-516 VISIV
+516 
-521 GDCVKIFMDL
+521 
-531 VDAGGN
+531 
-537 MEMMSAGVTAAFKL
+537 
-551 LENVLFAISA
+551 
-561 AVHYIGKVVSWATD
+561 
-575 KFSELKGQLLSKIGD
+575 
-590 IPMLS
+590 
-595 KVKSIIESITRL
+595 
-607 IQTAINKWKELKAF
+607 
-621 IKEDMAEG
+621 
-629 KNKPKSKV
+629 PKSKR
-637 SKSQNKNDNSKK
+637 KK
-649 DDGNSQQGNGG
+649 QTIEPSG
-660 KTKTT
+660 TT
-665 FTSKTTKEN
+665 DPSNSKTTKET

-680 NRNRQI
+680 NSIAQI
-686 DAKAF
+686 DALAKVQF
-691 FHIFDLE
+691 YDID
-698 DSINNEK
+698 DSISNER

-712 KATDDYI
+712 KATDEYI
-719 NELTK
+719 RQLNR
-724 NETEIRKNQAIVKQL
+724 NATEVERNQAIVKQL
-739 NEKQRA
+739 NEKQRS
-745 YKDRLKAINVEY
+745 YKDKLKAINVEY

-773 IEQLNRDR
+773 IGQLNRDR

-817 KTINTKTAEIDSI
+817 KTINTKTAEIDRI

-869 IDNKIFEKL
+869 IDNKIYEKL

-884 KDVYGT
+884 EDVYGT

-945 AIERVIQKINHDL
+945 AIERVIQRINHDL

-972 LTEYKSLVEKY
+972 LAEYKSLVEKY

-1035 GAKRQFEYL
+1035 GSKRQFEYI

-1056 DEGFQFNL
+1056 DDGFQFNL
-1064 EPQNIEELYDEIS
+1064 EPQNIEDLYDEIS

-1085 KINIDEDSLRMIQD
+1085 KIKIDEESLRMIQD

-1106 STANSLLSP
+1106 STANSLLPP

-1128 MGDKSNYS
+1128 TGDKSNYS

-1161 YDKLNQALDKYKDI
+1161 YDKLNQALDKYKEM

-1220 FKMAFD
+1220 FKMGFD
-1226 GINETMEGL
+1226 GVNETLQGL

-1299 QKIAEAGANKALETT
+1299 QKIAEAGANKALEAT
-1314 TLDLAAAQIFAAHAS
+1314 TLDLAAAQIFATHAS
-1329 IPFAGPGIAS
+1329 IPFAGAGIAS

>member
-75 RAIHRQMEQAQRD
+75 RAIHRQMEQAKRD
-88 LQEMYTATEKVN
+88 LQDMYTATEQVN
-100 QKLREMQETARKKVN
+100 QKLREMQETARRKANINVDSGGFSMKQMGKDIAGRFGLGELTKVTSVK
-115 IQSQGGGDG
+115 Q
-124 LFGKSNKL
+124 L
-132 IGGILDKAGLGEV
+132 AGLG
-145 SGALGSLGN
+145 A
-154 IMGGGVTAGAMAAT
+154 MAGGVAAAT
-168 AGVAGL
+168 AAVTAFSAALENNIETARQFEKSASSIKALTGADEDTMKQLKTYAIELGGTTTQTASQVLDAFGLIGSQAPSLLKDADALSKVTEYSIMLSEAAGIDLADAAKAVTGILNQFSLSAGHAKEVVNLLAAASQQGAGDVNYLNKAIVNSGSVAG
-174 GFALKK
+174 ALRVEVNETVAAIEMLAQAGIDSSSAGNQLKNIMLKLEASSNKNLKPSINGLIGAIKNLSKMQLSSTEMSKMFGTENVAAALTLVK
-180 TVDVSA
+180 TADAADKLSNSIKNTNTAEEQQRINNNNLDGSLKNLSSRWEAFNLAINHSNGLIKVFVDGLAGTVGWFTKLISKADSAA
-186 EAIQKSAEFGQS
+186 EAIKKYNEIASGGKDKENS
-198 MSQLGAITGV
+198 KDGV
-208 SGKGLDS
+208 SSQVDKVAEQASKGMMIGQHNKTMDNY
-215 MRKQVMNVGKD
+215 RKVLVDYDEQLKKVQKD
-226 TNTAFTSVARNFA
+226 IEITNKQYNA
-239 LVGSALPEL
+239 GSAKTSKYLKDRYEEL
-248 LSDAD
+248 KK
-253 GMEAVSRAAIT
+253 EREIT
-264 LSKAGLMPLDDATQS
+264 LKNWKEFTEKS
-279 LTDSMAQF
+279 
-287 GKDSDEAGKVVDILA
+287 
-302 NSSQKG
+302 
-308 SADIANVAETLR
+308 
-320 ICGTAANT
+320 
-328 AGVGLKETAAMTE
+328 LKE
-341 VLAAKGLKGAE
+341 
-352 AGTALRNVLLNMSTK
+352 
-367 GIDDINPK
+367 
-375 VVGVGKALESLK
+375 
-387 AHASDATWM
+387 
-396 VKTFGQEGA
+396 
-405 TAAGILANGVDTYH
+405 
-419 QLVDALDGV
+419 
-428 GTAAQMAAQNENN
+428 
-441 LATQWENTKT
+441 
-451 QWSNL
+451 
-456 LSSFNVDGADSPLMV
+456 
-471 VVQQIQDIISAVD
+471 
-484 EAFEHIKNS
+484 
-493 DVFSDVASGWN
+493 
-504 AEIEAMGQAITH
+504 IELG
-516 VISIV
+516 
-521 GDCVKIFMDL
+521 
-531 VDAGGN
+531 
-537 MEMMSAGVTAAFKL
+537 
-551 LENVLFAISA
+551 
-561 AVHYIGKVVSWATD
+561 
-575 KFSELKGQLLSKIGD
+575 
-590 IPMLS
+590 
-595 KVKSIIESITRL
+595 
-607 IQTAINKWKELKAF
+607 
-621 IKEDMAEG
+621 
-629 KNKPKSKV
+629 PKSKRKNTTDLPTGTTDTTV
-637 SKSQNKNDNSKK
+637 STTNSKI
-649 DDGNSQQGNGG
+649 
-660 KTKTT
+660 
-665 FTSKTTKEN
+665 TKET

-680 NRNRQI
+680 DSIAQI
-686 DAKAF
+686 DALAKAQF
-691 FHIFDLE
+691 YDIG
-698 DSINNEK
+698 DSISNER

-712 KATDDYI
+712 KATDEYI
-719 NELTK
+719 RQLNR
-724 NETEIRKNQAIVKQL
+724 NATEVERNKAIVKQL

-767 EAYAEK
+767 EEYAEK

-847 EDIMDIVTGEPRA
+847 EDIIDIVTGEPRA

-884 KDVYGT
+884 KDVYDT

-906 DFIQKYGGSKFA
+906 DFIQKYGGSKFT

-945 AIERVIQKINHDL
+945 AIERVIQRINHDL

-1016 KKSILDKEIL
+1016 KKNILDKEIL

-1056 DEGFQFNL
+1056 DDGFQFNL
-1064 EPQNIEELYDEIS
+1064 EPQNIEDLYDEIS

-1085 KINIDEDSLRMIQD
+1085 KIKIDEDSLRMIQD

-1161 YDKLNQALDKYKDI
+1161 YDKLNQALDKYKET

-1185 GGDNGI
+1185 GSDNGI